1 MKNNLRYGI
10 RKHKLGAASV
20 FLGTMIVVG
29 MGQDKEAAASEQK
42 TTTVE
47 ENGNSATDNKTSET
61 QTTATNVNHIEET
74 QSYNATVTEQPSN
87 ATQVTTEEA
96 PKAVQA
102 PQTAQPANI
111 ETVKEEVVKEEA
123 KPQVKETTQS
133 QDNSGDQRQV
143 DLTPKK
149 ATQNQVAETQVEVAQ
164 PRTASES
171 KPRVTRSADV
181 AEAKEASNAK
191 VETGTDVTSKVTVEI
206 GSIEGHNNTNKVEP
220 HAGQRAVLKYKLKF
234 ENGLHQ
240 GDYFD
245 FTLSNNVNTHG
256 VSTARKVPEIK
267 NGSVV
272 MATGEVLEGGKI
284 RYTFTNDIEDKVD
297 VTAELEINLFIDPKT
312 VQTNGNQTITST
324 LNEEQTSKE
333 LDVKYK
339 DGIGNYYA
347 NLNGSIE
354 TFNKANNRF
363 SHVAFIKPNNG
374 KTTSVTVTGTLMK
387 GSNQNGN
394 QPKVRIFEYLGNNE
408 DIAKSVYA
416 NTTDT
421 SKFKEVTS
429 NMSGN
434 LNLQNN
440 GSYSLNIENLD
451 KTYVVHYDGEYLN
464 GTDEVD
470 FRTQMVG
477 HPEQLYK
484 YYYDRGYTLT
494 WDNGLV
500 LYSNKA
506 NGNGKNGPIIQNNK
520 FEYKEDTIKE
530 TLTGQY
536 DKNLVTTVEEEY
548 DSSTLDIDYHTAI
561 DGGGGYVDGYIETI
575 EETDSSAIDI
585 DYHTAVDSEAG
596 HVGGYTESS
605 EESNP
610 IDFEESTHENSKH
623 HADVVEYEE
632 DTNPG
637 GGQVT
642 TESNLVEFD
651 EESTKGIVTGAVSD
665 HTTVEDT
672 KEYTTE
678 SNLIELV
685 DELPEE
691 HGQAQ
696 GPVEEITENNH
707 HISHSGLGTENG
719 HGNYDVI
726 EEIEENSHVDIKSE
740 LGYEGGQ
747 NSGNQSFEEDTEEDK
762 PKYEQGGNIVD
773 IDFDSVPQIHGQNK
787 GNQSFEEDTEKD
799 KPKYEHGGNIIDIDF
814 DSVPH
819 IHGFNK
825 HTEIIEED
833 TNPGGGQVTTESNLV
848 EFDEEST
855 KGIVTGAVSD
865 HTTVEDTKEYT
876 TESNLIELVDELP
889 EEHGQAQG
897 PIEEITENNHHISHS
912 GLGTENGHG
921 NYDVIEEIE
930 ENSHVDIKS
939 ELGYEGGQNSG
950 NQSFEED
957 TEEDKPKYEQ
967 GGNIVDIDFDSV
979 PQIHGQNKGNQSFE
993 EDTEKDKPKYEQG
1006 GNIIDIDFDSVPHIH
1021 GFNKHTEII
1030 EEDTNKDKP
1039 NYQFGGHNSVDF
1051 EEDTLPQVSGHNEG
1065 QQTIEEDTTPPIVPP
1080 TPPTPE
1086 VPSEP
1091 ETPTPPT
1098 PEVPSEPETP
1108 TPPTPEVPTEPG
1120 KPIPPAK
1127 EEPKKP
1133 SKPVEQGKVVTPVI
1147 EINEKV
1153 KAVVPTK
1160 KAQSKKSELPETGG
1174 EESTNNGML
1183 FGGLFSILG
1192 LALLRRNKKNHKA

>member
-42 TTTVE
+42 TTVE
-47 ENGNSATDNKTSET
+47 ENGNSATDNKVSET
-61 QTTATNVNHIEET
+61 QTTATNVNTIEET

-96 PKAVQA
+96 PNAVQE
-102 PQTAQPANI
+102 PQTAQPANV
-111 ETVKEEVVKEEA
+111 ETVKEEE
-123 KPQVKETTQS
+123 KPQVKETTQP
-133 QDNSGDQRQV
+133 QDNSGNQRQV

-149 ATQNQVAETQVEVAQ
+149 VTQNQGTETQVEVAQ

-181 AEAKEASNAK
+181 VESKEASDAK
-191 VETGTDVTSKVTVEI
+191 VEMGTDVTSKVTVTES
-206 GSIEGHNNTNKVEP
+206 SIEGHNNTNKVEP

-234 ENGLHQ
+234 EKGLHK

-272 MATGEVLEGGKI
+272 MATGKILEGGKI

-324 LNEEQTSKE
+324 LNGEQTSKE

-354 TFNKANNRF
+354 TFNKVNNRF
-363 SHVAFIKPNNG
+363 THVAFIKPNNG

-394 QPKVRIFEYLGNNE
+394 QPKVRVFEYLGNNE

-429 NMSGN
+429 SMNGN
-434 LNLQNN
+434 LNVQTN
-440 GSYSLNIENLD
+440 GSYSLNLENLD

-561 DGGGGYVDGYIETI
+561 DGEGGYVDGYIETI

-651 EESTKGIVTGAVSD
+651 ED
-665 HTTVEDT
+665 
-672 KEYTTE
+672 
-678 SNLIELV
+678 
-685 DELPEE
+685 
-691 HGQAQ
+691 
-696 GPVEEITENNH
+696 
-707 HISHSGLGTENG
+707 
-719 HGNYDVI
+719 
-726 EEIEENSHVDIKSE
+726 
-740 LGYEGGQ
+740 
-747 NSGNQSFEEDTEEDK
+747 
-762 PKYEQGGNIVD
+762 
-773 IDFDSVPQIHGQNK
+773 
-787 GNQSFEEDTEKD
+787 
-799 KPKYEHGGNIIDIDF
+799 
-814 DSVPH
+814 
-819 IHGFNK
+819 
-825 HTEIIEED
+825 
-833 TNPGGGQVTTESNLV
+833 
-848 EFDEEST
+848 ST

-921 NYDVIEEIE
+921 NYGVIEEIE

-979 PQIHGQNKGNQSFE
+979 TQIHGQNNGNQSFE
-993 EDTEKDKPKYEQG
+993 EDTEKDKPKYEHG

-1051 EEDTLPQVSGHNEG
+1051 EEDTLPKVSGQNEG
-1065 QQTIEEDTTPPIVPP
+1065 QQTIEEDTTPP

-1108 TPPTPEVPTEPG
+1108 TPPTPEVPSEPETPTPPTPEVPAEPG
-1120 KPIPPAK
+1120 KPVPPAK

-1153 KAVVPTK
+1153 KAVAPTK
-1160 KAQSKKSELPETGG
+1160 KPQSKKSELPETGG
-1174 EESTNNGML
+1174 EESTNKGML

>member
-47 ENGNSATDNKTSET
+47 ENGNSATENKTSET

-96 PKAVQA
+96 PKAAVQA
-102 PQTAQPANI
+102 PQTAQPANV

-149 ATQNQVAETQVEVAQ
+149 VTQNQVAETQVVVAQ

-181 AEAKEASNAK
+181 VEAKEASNASEIK
-191 VETGTDVTSKVTVEI
+191 GTDVTSKVTVES
-206 GSIEGHNNTNKVEP
+206 GSIEEPQGNKVEP
-220 HAGQRAVLKYKLKF
+220 HAGQRVVLKYKLKF
-234 ENGLHQ
+234 EKDLHK

-245 FTLSNNVNTHG
+245 FTLSNNVNTYG

-272 MATGEVLEGGKI
+272 MATGQLLGNGKI
-284 RYTFTNDIEDKVD
+284 RYTFTDYIDYKVN
-297 VTAELEINLFIDPKT
+297 VTADLEINLFIDPKT
-312 VQTNGNQTITST
+312 VQSNGQQTITST
-324 LNEEQTSKE
+324 LNDKE
-333 LDVKYK
+333 TKNTLPIEYNPGVS
-339 DGIGNYYA
+339 NSYA
-347 NLNGSIE
+347 NVNGSIE
-354 TFNKANNRF
+354 TFDKGNNRF
-363 SHVAFIKPNNG
+363 THVAYIKPQNG
-374 KTTSVTVTGTLMK
+374 HKSDSVSITGTLTQ
-387 GSNQNGN
+387 GSKADGKA
-394 QPKVRIFEYLGNNE
+394 PTVKVYEVLKDANE
-408 DIAKSVYA
+408 LPQSVYA
-416 NTTDT
+416 NVSD
-421 SKFKEVTS
+421 SSMFKDVTEEM
-429 NMSGN
+429 NDK
-434 LNLQNN
+434 LKVENN
-440 GSYSLNIENLD
+440 GNYKLDIEKLEKSYVI
-451 KTYVVHYDGEYLN
+451 HYDGEYLSGSDQVN
-464 GTDEVD
+464 
-470 FRTQMVG
+470 FRTHMFG
-477 HPEQLYK
+477 YPEQQYK
-484 YYYDRGYTLT
+484 YYYTHLGYKLT

-506 NGNGKNGPIIQNNK
+506 KGDGTNGTITESNNMT
-520 FEYKEDTIKE
+520 FDEEYGTGVI
-530 TLTGQY
+530 TGQY

-561 DGGGGYVDGYIETI
+561 DGEGGYVDGYIETI

-651 EESTKGIVTGAVSD
+651 EESTKGIVTGAISD
-665 HTTVEDT
+665 HTTVE
-672 KEYTTE
+672 
-678 SNLIELV
+678 N
-685 DELPEE
+685 
-691 HGQAQ
+691 
-696 GPVEEITENNH
+696 
-707 HISHSGLGTENG
+707 
-719 HGNYDVI
+719 
-726 EEIEENSHVDIKSE
+726 
-740 LGYEGGQ
+740 
-747 NSGNQSFEEDTEEDK
+747 
-762 PKYEQGGNIVD
+762 
-773 IDFDSVPQIHGQNK
+773 
-787 GNQSFEEDTEKD
+787 
-799 KPKYEHGGNIIDIDF
+799 
-814 DSVPH
+814 
-819 IHGFNK
+819 
-825 HTEIIEED
+825 
-833 TNPGGGQVTTESNLV
+833 
-848 EFDEEST
+848 
-855 KGIVTGAVSD
+855 
-865 HTTVEDTKEYT
+865 TKEYT

-921 NYDVIEEIE
+921 NYGVIEEIE

-939 ELGYEGGQNSG
+939 ELGYEGGQNIG

-979 PQIHGQNKGNQSFE
+979 PQIQGQNKGDQSFEEDTEKDKPKYEQGGNIVDIDFDSVPQIQGQNIGNQSFE
-993 EDTEKDKPKYEQG
+993 EDTEKDKPKYEHG

-1039 NYQFGGHNSVDF
+1039 SYQFGGHNGIDF
-1051 EEDTLPQVSGHNEG
+1051 VEDTLPKVSGQNEG
-1065 QQTIEEDTTPPIVPP
+1065 QQTIEEDTTPP

-1098 PEVPSEPETP
+1098 PEVPA
-1108 TPPTPEVPTEPG
+1108 EPG
-1120 KPIPPAK
+1120 KPVPPAK

-1153 KAVVPTK
+1153 KPVAPTK
-1160 KAQSKKSELPETGG
+1160 QKQSKKSELPETGG
-1174 EESTNNGML
+1174 EESTNKGML

-1192 LALLRRNKKNHKA
+1192 LTLLRRNKKNNKA

>member
-42 TTTVE
+42 TTVE
-47 ENGNSATDNKTSET
+47 ENGNSATDNKVSET

-102 PQTAQPANI
+102 PQTAQPANV
-111 ETVKEEVVKEEA
+111 ETVKEEE
-123 KPQVKETTQS
+123 KPQVKETTQP
-133 QDNSGDQRQV
+133 QDNSGNQRQV

-149 ATQNQVAETQVEVAQ
+149 VTQNQGTETQVEVAQ

-181 AEAKEASNAK
+181 AEAKEASDVSEVK
-191 VETGTDVTSKVTVEI
+191 GTDVTSKVTVES
-206 GSIEGHNNTNKVEP
+206 GSIEAPQGNKVEP
-220 HAGQRAVLKYKLKF
+220 HAGQRVVLKYKLKF
-234 ENGLHQ
+234 ADGLKR

-245 FTLSNNVNTHG
+245 FTLSNNVNTYG

-272 MATGEVLEGGKI
+272 MATGEILGNGNI
-284 RYTFTNDIEDKVD
+284 RYTFTNEIEHKVE
-297 VTAELEINLFIDPKT
+297 VTANLEINLFIDPKT
-312 VQTNGNQTITST
+312 VQSNGEQKITSK
-324 LNEEQTSKE
+324 LNGQETEKTIPVVYNPGVSNSYTN
-333 LDVKYK
+333 V
-339 DGIGNYYA
+339 
-347 NLNGSIE
+347 NGSIE
-354 TFNKANNRF
+354 TFNKESNKFTHIAY
-363 SHVAFIKPNNG
+363 IKPMNG
-374 KTTSVTVTGTLMK
+374 NQSNTVSVTGTLTE
-387 GSNQNGN
+387 GSNLAGG
-394 QPKVRIFEYLGNNE
+394 QPTVKVYEYLGKKDE
-408 DIAKSVYA
+408 LPQSVYA
-416 NTTDT
+416 NTSDT
-421 SKFKEVTS
+421 NKFKDVTNEMNGKLS
-429 NMSGN
+429 V
-434 LNLQNN
+434 QDN
-440 GSYSLNIENLD
+440 GSYSLNLDKLD
-451 KTYVVHYDGEYLN
+451 KTYVIHYTGEYLQGSDQVN
-464 GTDEVD
+464 
-470 FRTQMVG
+470 FRTELYG
-477 HPEQLYK
+477 YPERAYK
-484 YYYDRGYTLT
+484 SYYVYGGYRLT

-506 NGNGKNGPIIQNNK
+506 DGNGKNGQIIQNND
-520 FEYKEDTIKE
+520 FEYKEDTAKG
-530 TLTGQY
+530 TMSGQY
-536 DKNLVTTVEEEY
+536 DAKQIIETEENQ
-548 DSSTLDIDYHTAI
+548 DNTPLDIDYHTAI
-561 DGGGGYVDGYIETI
+561 DGEGGYVDGYIETI

-637 GGQVT
+637 GGQVI

-651 EESTKGIVTGAVSD
+651 EESTKGILTGAVSD

-696 GPVEEITENNH
+696 GPIEEITENNH

-719 HGNYDVI
+719 HGNYGVI

-787 GNQSFEEDTEKD
+787 GDQSFEEDTEKD
-799 KPKYEHGGNIIDIDF
+799 KPKYEH
-814 DSVPH
+814 
-819 IHGFNK
+819 
-825 HTEIIEED
+825 
-833 TNPGGGQVTTESNLV
+833 
-848 EFDEEST
+848 
-855 KGIVTGAVSD
+855 
-865 HTTVEDTKEYT
+865 
-876 TESNLIELVDELP
+876 
-889 EEHGQAQG
+889 
-897 PIEEITENNHHISHS
+897 
-912 GLGTENGHG
+912 
-921 NYDVIEEIE
+921 
-930 ENSHVDIKS
+930 
-939 ELGYEGGQNSG
+939 
-950 NQSFEED
+950 
-957 TEEDKPKYEQ
+957 
-967 GGNIVDIDFDSV
+967 
-979 PQIHGQNKGNQSFE
+979 
-993 EDTEKDKPKYEQG
+993 G

-1108 TPPTPEVPTEPG
+1108 TPPTPEVPAEPG
-1120 KPIPPAK
+1120 KPVPPAK

-1153 KAVVPTK
+1153 KAVAPTK

-1174 EESTNNGML
+1174 EESTNKGIL

-1192 LALLRRNKKNHKA
+1192 FALLRRNKKNHKA

>member
-102 PQTAQPANI
+102 PQTAQPANV
-111 ETVKEEVVKEEA
+111 ETVKEEE
-123 KPQVKETTQS
+123 KPQVKETTQP
-133 QDNSGDQRQV
+133 QDNSGNQRQV

-149 ATQNQVAETQVEVAQ
+149 VTQNQGTETQVEVAQ

-181 AEAKEASNAK
+181 AEAKEASDVSEVK
-191 VETGTDVTSKVTVEI
+191 GTDVTSKVTVES
-206 GSIEGHNNTNKVEP
+206 GSIEAPQGNKVEP
-220 HAGQRAVLKYKLKF
+220 HAGQRVVLKYKLKF
-234 ENGLHQ
+234 ADGLKR

-245 FTLSNNVNTHG
+245 FTLSNNVNTYG

-272 MATGEVLEGGKI
+272 MATGEILGNGNI
-284 RYTFTNDIEDKVD
+284 RYTFTNEIEHKVE
-297 VTAELEINLFIDPKT
+297 VTANLEINLFIDPKT
-312 VQTNGNQTITST
+312 VQSNGEQKITSK
-324 LNEEQTSKE
+324 LNGEETEKTIPVVYNPGVSNSYTN
-333 LDVKYK
+333 V
-339 DGIGNYYA
+339 
-347 NLNGSIE
+347 NGSIE
-354 TFNKANNRF
+354 TFNKESNKFTHIAY
-363 SHVAFIKPNNG
+363 IKPMNG
-374 KTTSVTVTGTLMK
+374 NQSNTVSVTGTLTE
-387 GSNQNGN
+387 GSNLAGG
-394 QPKVRIFEYLGNNE
+394 QPTVKVYEYLGKKDE
-408 DIAKSVYA
+408 LPQSVYA
-416 NTTDT
+416 NTSDT
-421 SKFKEVTS
+421 NKFKDVTKEMNGKLS
-429 NMSGN
+429 V
-434 LNLQNN
+434 QDN
-440 GSYSLNIENLD
+440 GSYSLNLDKLD
-451 KTYVVHYDGEYLN
+451 KTYVIHYTGEYLQGSDQVN
-464 GTDEVD
+464 
-470 FRTQMVG
+470 FRTELYG
-477 HPEQLYK
+477 YPERAYK
-484 YYYDRGYTLT
+484 SYYVYGGYRLT

-506 NGNGKNGPIIQNNK
+506 DGNGKNGQIIQDND
-520 FEYKEDTIKE
+520 FEYKEDTAKG
-530 TLTGQY
+530 TMSGQY
-536 DKNLVTTVEEEY
+536 DAKQIIETEENQ
-548 DSSTLDIDYHTAI
+548 DNTPLDIDYHTAI
-561 DGGGGYVDGYIETI
+561 DGEGGYVDGYIETI

-665 HTTVEDT
+665 HTTIEDT

-696 GPVEEITENNH
+696 GPIEEITENNH

-719 HGNYDVI
+719 HGNYGVI

-787 GNQSFEEDTEKD
+787 GDQSFEEDTEKD

-814 DSVPH
+814 DSVPQ

-825 HTEIIEED
+825 H
-833 TNPGGGQVTTESNLV
+833 N
-848 EFDEEST
+848 
-855 KGIVTGAVSD
+855 
-865 HTTVEDTKEYT
+865 
-876 TESNLIELVDELP
+876 
-889 EEHGQAQG
+889 
-897 PIEEITENNHHISHS
+897 
-912 GLGTENGHG
+912 
-921 NYDVIEEIE
+921 
-930 ENSHVDIKS
+930 
-939 ELGYEGGQNSG
+939 
-950 NQSFEED
+950 
-957 TEEDKPKYEQ
+957 
-967 GGNIVDIDFDSV
+967 
-979 PQIHGQNKGNQSFE
+979 
-993 EDTEKDKPKYEQG
+993 
-1006 GNIIDIDFDSVPHIH
+1006 
-1021 GFNKHTEII
+1021 EII

-1051 EEDTLPQVSGHNEG
+1051 EEDTLPKVSGQNEG
-1065 QQTIEEDTTPPIVPP
+1065 QQTIEEDTTPPTPP
-1080 TPPTPE
+1080 TPEVPSEPETPMPPTPE

-1098 PEVPSEPETP
+1098 PEVPA
-1108 TPPTPEVPTEPG
+1108 EPG
-1120 KPIPPAK
+1120 KPVPPAK

-1153 KAVVPTK
+1153 KAVAPTK

-1174 EESTNNGML
+1174 EESTNKGML

-1192 LALLRRNKKNHKA
+1192 LALLRRNKKNNKA

>member
-47 ENGNSATDNKTSET
+47 ENGNSATDNKVNET
-61 QTTATNVNHIEET
+61 QTTTTNVNTIDET
-74 QSYNATVTEQPSN
+74 QSYSATATEQPSN
-87 ATQVTTEEA
+87 ATQVTTEKA
-96 PKAVQA
+96 PKAVQAVQA
-102 PQTAQPANI
+102 PQTAQPANL

-164 PRTASES
+164 PRTVSES

-181 AEAKEASNAK
+181 AEAKEASDVSEVK
-191 VETGTDVTSKVTVEI
+191 GTDVTSKVTVTES
-206 GSIEGHNNTNKVEP
+206 SIEGHNNTNKVEP

-256 VSTARKVPEIK
+256 VSTVRKVPDIL
-267 NGSVV
+267 NGSLV
-272 MATGEVLEGGKI
+272 MATGKVFGEGKI
-284 RYTFTNDIEDKVD
+284 RYTFTDYINNKVN
-297 VTAELEINLFIDPKT
+297 VTANLEINLFIDPKT
-312 VQTNGNQTITST
+312 VQDNGNQKITSMINDHET
-324 LNEEQTSKE
+324 EKTIPISYNPGVSNT
-333 LDVKYK
+333 
-339 DGIGNYYA
+339 YA
-347 NLNGSIE
+347 NINGSIE
-354 TFNKANNRF
+354 TFNKADNKF
-363 SHVAFIKPNNG
+363 THVAYIIPKNG
-374 KTTSVTVTGTLMK
+374 MSTESATITGTLMK
-387 GSNQNGN
+387 GSNSNGN
-394 QPKVRIFEYLGNNE
+394 SPTVKIFEVLESNKE
-408 DIAKSVYA
+408 LPKSVYA
-416 NTTDT
+416 NINDT
-421 SKFKEVTS
+421 NTFKDVTS
-429 NMSGN
+429 QMKDN
-434 LNLQNN
+434 LTVSEN
-440 GSYSLNIENLD
+440 GSYSLNIENLN
-451 KTYVVHYDGEYLN
+451 KTYVVHYSGEYLS
-464 GTDEVD
+464 GSHEVD
-470 FRTQMVG
+470 FRTQMTG
-477 HPEQLYK
+477 HPKQQSI
-484 YYYDRGYTLT
+484 YYYNHGYTLT

-506 NGNGKNGPIIQNNK
+506 NGDGKYGPIVDSNN
-520 FEYKEDTIKE
+520 FEFSEDSGNGSIS
-530 TLTGQY
+530 GQY
-536 DKNLVTTVEEEY
+536 DAKQIIETEENQ
-548 DSSTLDIDYHTAI
+548 DNTPLDIDYHTAI
-561 DGGGGYVDGYIETI
+561 DGEGGYVDGYIETI

-696 GPVEEITENNH
+696 GPIEEITENNH

-719 HGNYDVI
+719 HGNYGVI

-787 GNQSFEEDTEKD
+787 GDQSFEEDTEKD

-833 TNPGGGQVTTESNLV
+833 TN
-848 EFDEEST
+848 
-855 KGIVTGAVSD
+855 
-865 HTTVEDTKEYT
+865 
-876 TESNLIELVDELP
+876 
-889 EEHGQAQG
+889 
-897 PIEEITENNHHISHS
+897 
-912 GLGTENGHG
+912 
-921 NYDVIEEIE
+921 
-930 ENSHVDIKS
+930 
-939 ELGYEGGQNSG
+939 
-950 NQSFEED
+950 
-957 TEEDKPKYEQ
+957 
-967 GGNIVDIDFDSV
+967 
-979 PQIHGQNKGNQSFE
+979 
-993 EDTEKDKPKYEQG
+993 
-1006 GNIIDIDFDSVPHIH
+1006 
-1021 GFNKHTEII
+1021 
-1030 EEDTNKDKP
+1030 KDKP
-1039 NYQFGGHNSVDF
+1039 NYQFGGHNIVDF
-1051 EEDTLPQVSGHNEG
+1051 EEDTLPKVSGQNEG
-1065 QQTIEEDTTPPIVPP
+1065 QQTIEEDTTPPTPP

-1108 TPPTPEVPTEPG
+1108 TPPTPEVPSEPETPTPPTPEVPSEPETPTPPTPEVPAEPG
-1120 KPIPPAK
+1120 KPVPPAK

-1153 KAVVPTK
+1153 KAVAPTK

-1174 EESTNNGML
+1174 EESTNKGML

-1192 LALLRRNKKNHKA
+1192 LALLRRNKKNNKA

>member
-29 MGQDKEAAASEQK
+29 MGQDKEAAASEQN

-47 ENGNSATDNKTSET
+47 ENGNSATDNKKSET
-61 QTTATNVNHIEET
+61 QTTTTNVNHIEET
-74 QSYNATVTEQPSN
+74 QSYNATATEQPSN

-102 PQTAQPANI
+102 PQTAQPANL

-181 AEAKEASNAK
+181 VDAKDASDVTESRDSKDASEIK
-191 VETGTDVTSKVTVEI
+191 GTDVTSKVTVTES
-206 GSIEGHNNTNKVEP
+206 SIEGHNNTNKVEP
-220 HAGQRAVLKYKLKF
+220 HEGQRAILKYKLKF

-240 GDYFD
+240 GDFFD
-245 FTLSNNVNTHG
+245 FTLSKNVNTHG
-256 VSTARKVPEIK
+256 VSTARKVPDIK

-272 MATGEVLEGGKI
+272 MATGKILEDGKI
-284 RYTFTNDIEDKVD
+284 RYTFTNDVEHKVE
-297 VTAELEINLFIDPKT
+297 VTANLEINLFIDPKT
-312 VQTNGNQTITST
+312 FQSNGEEKVTSS
-324 LNEEQTSKE
+324 LNGSKTE
-333 LDVKYK
+333 KNLKIEYK
-339 DGIGNYYA
+339 NGVGTYYA
-347 NLNGSIE
+347 NVNGSIE
-354 TFNKANNRF
+354 TFDKAESKF
-363 SHVAFIKPNNG
+363 THVAYVKPLNQFKLG
-374 KTTSVTVTGTLMK
+374 TVTVSGTVTD
-387 GSNQNGN
+387 GSNPNGEN
-394 QPKVRIFEYLGNNE
+394 PTVKIYEVSNDGKELPQ
-408 DIAKSVYA
+408 SVYLDA
-416 NTTDT
+416 SDT
-421 SKFKEVTS
+421 SKYKDVTNEMQS
-429 NMSGN
+429 KLTVYKNGN
-434 LNLQNN
+434 YTL
-440 GSYSLNIENLD
+440 NLD
-451 KTYVVHYDGEYLN
+451 KLDKSYVIHYSGEYLKDAN
-464 GTDEVD
+464 EVN
-470 FRTQMVG
+470 FRTQMFG
-477 HPEQLYK
+477 YPEPRYG
-484 YYYDRGYTLT
+484 YYYNSYQLT

-506 NGNGKNGPIIQNNK
+506 DGNGKNGQIIQNND
-520 FEYKEDTIKE
+520 FEYKEDTLTE
-530 TLTGQY
+530 TVTGQY
-536 DKNLVTTVEEEY
+536 DEKQIIETEENQ
-548 DSSTLDIDYHTAI
+548 DNTPLDIDYHTAI
-561 DGGGGYVDGYIETI
+561 DGEGGYVDGYIETI

-651 EESTKGIVTGAVSD
+651 EDSTKGIVTGAVSD
-665 HTTVEDT
+665 HTTIEDT

-696 GPVEEITENNH
+696 GPIEEITENNH

-719 HGNYDVI
+719 YGNYGVI

-773 IDFDSVPQIHGQNK
+773 IDFDSVPQIHGQN
-787 GNQSFEEDTEKD
+787 N
-799 KPKYEHGGNIIDIDF
+799 
-814 DSVPH
+814 
-819 IHGFNK
+819 
-825 HTEIIEED
+825 
-833 TNPGGGQVTTESNLV
+833 
-848 EFDEEST
+848 
-855 KGIVTGAVSD
+855 
-865 HTTVEDTKEYT
+865 
-876 TESNLIELVDELP
+876 
-889 EEHGQAQG
+889 
-897 PIEEITENNHHISHS
+897 
-912 GLGTENGHG
+912 
-921 NYDVIEEIE
+921 
-930 ENSHVDIKS
+930 
-939 ELGYEGGQNSG
+939 G

-967 GGNIVDIDFDSV
+967 GGNI
-979 PQIHGQNKGNQSFE
+979 
-993 EDTEKDKPKYEQG
+993 
-1006 GNIIDIDFDSVPHIH
+1006 IDIDFDSVLQIH
-1021 GFNKHTEII
+1021 GFNKHNEII

-1051 EEDTLPQVSGHNEG
+1051 EEDTLPKVSGQNEG
-1065 QQTIEEDTTPPIVPP
+1065 QQTIEEDTTPP

-1108 TPPTPEVPTEPG
+1108 TPPTPEVPSEPETPTPPTPEVPSEPETPTPPTPEVPSEPGTPVPPTPEVPAEPG
-1120 KPIPPAK
+1120 KPVPPAK

-1153 KAVVPTK
+1153 KAVAPTK
-1160 KAQSKKSELPETGG
+1160 QKQSKKSELPETGG
-1174 EESTNNGML
+1174 EESTKKGML

-1192 LALLRRNKKNHKA
+1192 LALLRRNKKNNKA

>member
-61 QTTATNVNHIEET
+61 QTTATNVNHIEEI
-74 QSYNATVTEQPSN
+74 QSYNATVKEQPSN

-102 PQTAQPANI
+102 PQTAQPANV
-111 ETVKEEVVKEEA
+111 ESVKEEVVKEEA

-149 ATQNQVAETQVEVAQ
+149 ATQNQATETQVEVAQ
-164 PRTASES
+164 PRTVSES

-181 AEAKEASNAK
+181 AEAKEASDAK
-191 VETGTDVTSKVTVEI
+191 VETGTESKDSKDASEIKGTDVTSKVTVTES
-206 GSIEGHNNTNKVEP
+206 SIEGHNNTNKVEP

-234 ENGLHQ
+234 EKGLHQ

-284 RYTFTNDIEDKVD
+284 RYTFTDYIDHKVD
-297 VTAELEINLFIDPKT
+297 VTAELDINLFIDPKT
-312 VQTNGNQTITST
+312 VQNNGNQTITSL
-324 LNEEQTSKE
+324 LNNKVTTNNVEVT
-333 LDVKYK
+333 YK
-339 DGIGNYYA
+339 NGVSNYYA
-347 NLNGSIE
+347 NVNGSIE
-354 TFNKANNRF
+354 TFNKKDNKF
-363 SHVAFIKPNNG
+363 SHVAYIKPLNG
-374 KTTSVTVTGTLMK
+374 DALESVTVTGTLIK
-387 GSNQNGN
+387 GSNASGN
-394 QPKVRIFEYLGNNE
+394 QPTVKVYEYLGSKE
-408 DIAKSVYA
+408 ELSQSVYA
-416 NTTDT
+416 ETSDT
-421 SKFKEVTS
+421 SKFKDVTNDMNGKLTVQS
-429 NMSGN
+429 
-434 LNLQNN
+434 N
-440 GSYSLNIENLD
+440 GSYSLNLDKLD
-451 KTYVVHYDGEYLN
+451 KTYVIHYDGEYLN
-464 GTDEVD
+464 SADEVD

-477 HPEQLYK
+477 HPKQS
-484 YYYDRGYTLT
+484 YYYYYHNGYTLT

-506 NGNGKNGPIIQNNK
+506 NGNGKNGEIIEKN
-520 FEYKEDTIKE
+520 D
-530 TLTGQY
+530 LTFTEESGDGSTNGSYTEQQII
-536 DKNLVTTVEEEY
+536 NTVEEY

-561 DGGGGYVDGYIETI
+561 DGEGGYVDGYIETI

-651 EESTKGIVTGAVSD
+651 EDSTKGIVTSAVSD
-665 HTTVEDT
+665 HTSVEDT

-696 GPVEEITENNH
+696 GPIEEITENNH

-719 HGNYDVI
+719 HGNYGVI

-773 IDFDSVPQIHGQNK
+773 IDFDSVPQIHGQN
-787 GNQSFEEDTEKD
+787 N
-799 KPKYEHGGNIIDIDF
+799 
-814 DSVPH
+814 
-819 IHGFNK
+819 
-825 HTEIIEED
+825 
-833 TNPGGGQVTTESNLV
+833 
-848 EFDEEST
+848 
-855 KGIVTGAVSD
+855 
-865 HTTVEDTKEYT
+865 
-876 TESNLIELVDELP
+876 
-889 EEHGQAQG
+889 
-897 PIEEITENNHHISHS
+897 
-912 GLGTENGHG
+912 
-921 NYDVIEEIE
+921 
-930 ENSHVDIKS
+930 
-939 ELGYEGGQNSG
+939 
-950 NQSFEED
+950 
-957 TEEDKPKYEQ
+957 
-967 GGNIVDIDFDSV
+967 
-979 PQIHGQNKGNQSFE
+979 GNQSFE

-1006 GNIIDIDFDSVPHIH
+1006 GNIIDIDFDSVPQIH
-1021 GFNKHTEII
+1021 GFNKHNEII

-1051 EEDTLPQVSGHNEG
+1051 EEDTLPKVSGQNEG
-1065 QQTIEEDTTPPIVPP
+1065 QQTIEEDTTPP

-1108 TPPTPEVPTEPG
+1108 TPPTPEVPSEPETPTPPTPEVPSEPGTPVPPTPEVPSEPG
-1120 KPIPPAK
+1120 KPTPPTPEVPAEPGKPLPPAK

-1153 KAVVPTK
+1153 KAVAPTK
-1160 KAQSKKSELPETGG
+1160 QKQSKKSELPETGG
-1174 EESTNNGML
+1174 EESTNKGML

>member
-42 TTTVE
+42 TTVE
-47 ENGNSATDNKTSET
+47 ENGNSATDNKVSET

-74 QSYNATVTEQPSN
+74 QSYNATATEQPSN

-102 PQTAQPANI
+102 PQTAQPANL

-123 KPQVKETTQS
+123 NPQVKETTQS

-149 ATQNQVAETQVEVAQ
+149 ATQNQAAETQVEVAQ
-164 PRTASES
+164 PRTVSES

-181 AEAKEASNAK
+181 AEASDAK
-191 VETGTDVTSKVTVEI
+191 VETGTDVTSKVTVTES
-206 GSIEGHNNTNKVEP
+206 SIEGHNNTNKVEP
-220 HAGQRAVLKYKLKF
+220 HEGQRAILKYKLKF
-234 ENGLHQ
+234 EDGLKK

-245 FTLSNNVNTHG
+245 FTLSNNVNTYG

-272 MATGEVLEGGKI
+272 MATGQLLEGGKI
-284 RYTFTNDIEDKVD
+284 RYTFTDYIDHKVD
-297 VTAELEINLFIDPKT
+297 VTAELDINLFIDPKT
-312 VQTNGNQTITST
+312 VQNNGNQTITSS
-324 LNEEQTSKE
+324 LNNKVTTNNVEVT
-333 LDVKYK
+333 YK
-339 DGIGNYYA
+339 NGVSNYYA
-347 NLNGSIE
+347 NVNGSIE
-354 TFNKANNRF
+354 TFNKKDNKF
-363 SHVAFIKPNNG
+363 SHVAYIKPLNG
-374 KTTSVTVTGTLMK
+374 DALESVTVTGTLIK
-387 GSNQNGN
+387 GSNASGN
-394 QPKVRIFEYLGNNE
+394 QPTVKVYEYLGSKE
-408 DIAKSVYA
+408 ELSQSVYA
-416 NTTDT
+416 ETSDT
-421 SKFKEVTS
+421 SKFKDVTNDMNGKLTVQS
-429 NMSGN
+429 
-434 LNLQNN
+434 N
-440 GSYSLNIENLD
+440 GSYSLNLDKLD
-451 KTYVVHYDGEYLN
+451 KTYVIHYDGEYLN
-464 GTDEVD
+464 SADEVD

-477 HPEQLYK
+477 HPKQS
-484 YYYDRGYTLT
+484 YYYYYHNGYTLT

-506 NGNGKNGPIIQNNK
+506 NGNGKNGEIIEKN
-520 FEYKEDTIKE
+520 D
-530 TLTGQY
+530 LTFTEESGDGSINGSYTEQQIV
-536 DKNLVTTVEEEY
+536 NTVEET

-561 DGGGGYVDGYIETI
+561 DGEGGYVDGYIETI

-719 HGNYDVI
+719 HGNYGVI

-773 IDFDSVPQIHGQNK
+773 IDFDSVPQIHGQN
-787 GNQSFEEDTEKD
+787 N
-799 KPKYEHGGNIIDIDF
+799 
-814 DSVPH
+814 
-819 IHGFNK
+819 
-825 HTEIIEED
+825 
-833 TNPGGGQVTTESNLV
+833 
-848 EFDEEST
+848 
-855 KGIVTGAVSD
+855 
-865 HTTVEDTKEYT
+865 
-876 TESNLIELVDELP
+876 
-889 EEHGQAQG
+889 
-897 PIEEITENNHHISHS
+897 
-912 GLGTENGHG
+912 
-921 NYDVIEEIE
+921 
-930 ENSHVDIKS
+930 
-939 ELGYEGGQNSG
+939 
-950 NQSFEED
+950 
-957 TEEDKPKYEQ
+957 
-967 GGNIVDIDFDSV
+967 
-979 PQIHGQNKGNQSFE
+979 GNQSFE

-1006 GNIIDIDFDSVPHIH
+1006 GNIIDIDFDSVPQIH

-1051 EEDTLPQVSGHNEG
+1051 EEDTLPKVSGQNEG
-1065 QQTIEEDTTPPIVPP
+1065 QQTIEEDTTPP

-1098 PEVPSEPETP
+1098 PEVPA
-1108 TPPTPEVPTEPG
+1108 EPG
-1120 KPIPPAK
+1120 KPVPPAK

-1153 KAVVPTK
+1153 KAVAPTK

-1174 EESTNNGML
+1174 EESTNKGML

-1192 LALLRRNKKNHKA
+1192 LALLRRNKKNNKA

>member
-47 ENGNSATDNKTSET
+47 ENGNSATENKTSET

-102 PQTAQPANI
+102 PQTAQPAKV

-149 ATQNQVAETQVEVAQ
+149 ATQNQAAETQVEVAQ
-164 PRTASES
+164 PRTVSES

-181 AEAKEASNAK
+181 VEASDAK
-191 VETGTDVTSKVTVEI
+191 VETGKDVTSKVTVTES
-206 GSIEGHNNTNKVEP
+206 SIEGHNNTNKVEP

-234 ENGLHQ
+234 EKGLHQ

-284 RYTFTNDIEDKVD
+284 RYTFTDYIDHKVD
-297 VTAELEINLFIDPKT
+297 VTAELDINLFIDPKT
-312 VQTNGNQTITST
+312 VQNNGNQTITSS
-324 LNEEQTSKE
+324 LNNKVTTNNVEVT
-333 LDVKYK
+333 YK
-339 DGIGNYYA
+339 NGVSNYYA
-347 NLNGSIE
+347 NVNGSIE
-354 TFNKANNRF
+354 TFNKKDNKF
-363 SHVAFIKPNNG
+363 SHVAYIKPLNG
-374 KTTSVTVTGTLMK
+374 DALESVTVTGTLIK
-387 GSNQNGN
+387 GSNASGN
-394 QPKVRIFEYLGNNE
+394 QPTVKVYEYLGSKE
-408 DIAKSVYA
+408 ELSQSVYA
-416 NTTDT
+416 ETSDT
-421 SKFKEVTS
+421 SKFKDVTNDMNGKLTVQS
-429 NMSGN
+429 
-434 LNLQNN
+434 N
-440 GSYSLNIENLD
+440 GSYSLNLDKLD
-451 KTYVVHYDGEYLN
+451 KTYVIHYDGEYLN
-464 GTDEVD
+464 SADEVD

-477 HPEQLYK
+477 HPKQS
-484 YYYDRGYTLT
+484 YYYYYHNGYTLT

-506 NGNGKNGPIIQNNK
+506 NGNGKNGEIIEKN
-520 FEYKEDTIKE
+520 D
-530 TLTGQY
+530 LTFTEESGDGSTNGSYTEQQII
-536 DKNLVTTVEEEY
+536 NTVEEY

-561 DGGGGYVDGYIETI
+561 DGEGGYVDGYIETI

-642 TESNLVEFD
+642 TESNLVE
-651 EESTKGIVTGAVSD
+651 
-665 HTTVEDT
+665 
-672 KEYTTE
+672 Y
-678 SNLIELV
+678 
-685 DELPEE
+685 
-691 HGQAQ
+691 
-696 GPVEEITENNH
+696 
-707 HISHSGLGTENG
+707 
-719 HGNYDVI
+719 
-726 EEIEENSHVDIKSE
+726 
-740 LGYEGGQ
+740 
-747 NSGNQSFEEDTEEDK
+747 EED
-762 PKYEQGGNIVD
+762 
-773 IDFDSVPQIHGQNK
+773 
-787 GNQSFEEDTEKD
+787 
-799 KPKYEHGGNIIDIDF
+799 
-814 DSVPH
+814 
-819 IHGFNK
+819 
-825 HTEIIEED
+825 
-833 TNPGGGQVTTESNLV
+833 
-848 EFDEEST
+848 ST

-921 NYDVIEEIE
+921 NYGVIEEIE

-979 PQIHGQNKGNQSFE
+979 PQIQGQNNGNQSFE

-1021 GFNKHTEII
+1021 GFNKHNEII

-1051 EEDTLPQVSGHNEG
+1051 EEDTLPKVSGQNEG
-1065 QQTIEEDTTPPIVPP
+1065 QQTIEEDTTPPTPPTPEVPSEPGEP

-1108 TPPTPEVPTEPG
+1108 TPPTPEVPSEPETPTPPTPEVPSEPG
-1120 KPIPPAK
+1120 TPVPPAK

-1153 KAVVPTK
+1153 KAVAPTK
-1160 KAQSKKSELPETGG
+1160 QKQSKKSELPETGG
-1174 EESTNNGML
+1174 EESTNKGML

-1192 LALLRRNKKNHKA
+1192 LALLRRNKKNNKA

>member
-102 PQTAQPANI
+102 PQTAQPANV
-111 ETVKEEVVKEEA
+111 ETVKEEE
-123 KPQVKETTQS
+123 KPQVKETTQP
-133 QDNSGDQRQV
+133 QDNSGNQRQV

-149 ATQNQVAETQVEVAQ
+149 VTQNQGTETQVEVAQ

-181 AEAKEASNAK
+181 AEAKEASDVSEVK
-191 VETGTDVTSKVTVEI
+191 GTDVTSKVTVES
-206 GSIEGHNNTNKVEP
+206 GSIEAPQGNKVEP
-220 HAGQRAVLKYKLKF
+220 HAGQRVVLKYKLKF
-234 ENGLHQ
+234 ADGLKR

-245 FTLSNNVNTHG
+245 FTLSNNVNTYG

-272 MATGEVLEGGKI
+272 MATGEILGNGNI
-284 RYTFTNDIEDKVD
+284 RYTFTNEIEHKVE
-297 VTAELEINLFIDPKT
+297 VTANLEINLFIDPKT
-312 VQTNGNQTITST
+312 VQSNGEQKITSK
-324 LNEEQTSKE
+324 LNGEETEKTIPVVYNPGVSNSYTN
-333 LDVKYK
+333 V
-339 DGIGNYYA
+339 
-347 NLNGSIE
+347 NGSIE
-354 TFNKANNRF
+354 TFNKESNKFTHIAY
-363 SHVAFIKPNNG
+363 IKPMNG
-374 KTTSVTVTGTLMK
+374 NQSNTVSVTGTLTE
-387 GSNQNGN
+387 GSNLAGG
-394 QPKVRIFEYLGNNE
+394 QPTIKVYEYLGKKDE
-408 DIAKSVYA
+408 LPQSVYA
-416 NTTDT
+416 NTSDT
-421 SKFKEVTS
+421 NKFKDVTKEMNGKLS
-429 NMSGN
+429 V
-434 LNLQNN
+434 QDN
-440 GSYSLNIENLD
+440 GSYSLNLDKLD
-451 KTYVVHYDGEYLN
+451 KTYVIHYTGEYLQGSDQVN
-464 GTDEVD
+464 
-470 FRTQMVG
+470 FRTELYG
-477 HPEQLYK
+477 YPERAYK
-484 YYYDRGYTLT
+484 SYYVYGGYRLT

-506 NGNGKNGPIIQNNK
+506 DGNGKNGQIIQDND
-520 FEYKEDTIKE
+520 FEYKEDTAKG
-530 TLTGQY
+530 TMSGQY
-536 DKNLVTTVEEEY
+536 DAKQIIETEENQ
-548 DSSTLDIDYHTAI
+548 DNTPLDIDYHTAI
-561 DGGGGYVDGYIETI
+561 DGEGGYVDGYIETI

-665 HTTVEDT
+665 HTTIEDT

-696 GPVEEITENNH
+696 GPIEEITENNH

-719 HGNYDVI
+719 HGNYGVI

-787 GNQSFEEDTEKD
+787 GDQSFEEDTEKD

-814 DSVPH
+814 DSVPQ

-825 HTEIIEED
+825 H
-833 TNPGGGQVTTESNLV
+833 N
-848 EFDEEST
+848 
-855 KGIVTGAVSD
+855 
-865 HTTVEDTKEYT
+865 
-876 TESNLIELVDELP
+876 
-889 EEHGQAQG
+889 
-897 PIEEITENNHHISHS
+897 
-912 GLGTENGHG
+912 
-921 NYDVIEEIE
+921 
-930 ENSHVDIKS
+930 
-939 ELGYEGGQNSG
+939 
-950 NQSFEED
+950 
-957 TEEDKPKYEQ
+957 
-967 GGNIVDIDFDSV
+967 
-979 PQIHGQNKGNQSFE
+979 
-993 EDTEKDKPKYEQG
+993 
-1006 GNIIDIDFDSVPHIH
+1006 
-1021 GFNKHTEII
+1021 EII

-1051 EEDTLPQVSGHNEG
+1051 EEDTLPKVSGQNEG
-1065 QQTIEEDTTPPIVPP
+1065 QQTIEEDTTPPTPP
-1080 TPPTPE
+1080 TPEVPSEPETPMPPTPE

-1098 PEVPSEPETP
+1098 PEVPA
-1108 TPPTPEVPTEPG
+1108 EPG
-1120 KPIPPAK
+1120 KPVPPAK

-1153 KAVVPTK
+1153 KAVAPTK

-1174 EESTNNGML
+1174 EESTNKGML

-1192 LALLRRNKKNHKA
+1192 LALLRRNKKNNKA

>member
-47 ENGNSATDNKTSET
+47 ENGNSATDNKVNET
-61 QTTATNVNHIEET
+61 QTTTTNVNTIDET
-74 QSYNATVTEQPSN
+74 QSYSATATEQPSN
-87 ATQVTTEEA
+87 ATQVTTEKA
-96 PKAVQA
+96 PKAVQAVQA
-102 PQTAQPANI
+102 PQTAQPANL

-164 PRTASES
+164 PRTVSES

-181 AEAKEASNAK
+181 AEAKEASDVSEVK
-191 VETGTDVTSKVTVEI
+191 GTDVTSKVTVTES
-206 GSIEGHNNTNKVEP
+206 SIEGHNNTNKVEP

-256 VSTARKVPEIK
+256 VSTVRKVPDIL
-267 NGSVV
+267 NGSLV
-272 MATGEVLEGGKI
+272 MATGKVLGEGKI
-284 RYTFTNDIEDKVD
+284 RYTFTDYINNKVN
-297 VTAELEINLFIDPKT
+297 VTANLEINLFIDPKT
-312 VQTNGNQTITST
+312 VQDNGNQKITSMINDHET
-324 LNEEQTSKE
+324 EKTIPISYNPGVSNT
-333 LDVKYK
+333 
-339 DGIGNYYA
+339 YA
-347 NLNGSIE
+347 NINGSIE
-354 TFNKANNRF
+354 TFNKADNKF
-363 SHVAFIKPNNG
+363 THVAYIIPKNG
-374 KTTSVTVTGTLMK
+374 MSTESATITGTLMK
-387 GSNQNGN
+387 GSNSNGN
-394 QPKVRIFEYLGNNE
+394 SPTVKIFEVLESNKE
-408 DIAKSVYA
+408 LPKSVYA
-416 NTTDT
+416 NINDT
-421 SKFKEVTS
+421 NTFKDVTS
-429 NMSGN
+429 QMKDN
-434 LNLQNN
+434 LTVSEN
-440 GSYSLNIENLD
+440 GSYSLNIENLN
-451 KTYVVHYDGEYLN
+451 KTYVVHYSGEYLS
-464 GTDEVD
+464 GSHEVD
-470 FRTQMVG
+470 FRTQMTG
-477 HPEQLYK
+477 HPKQQSI
-484 YYYDRGYTLT
+484 YYYNHGYTLT

-506 NGNGKNGPIIQNNK
+506 NGDGKYGPIVDSNN
-520 FEYKEDTIKE
+520 FEFSEDSGNGSIS
-530 TLTGQY
+530 GQY
-536 DKNLVTTVEEEY
+536 DAKQIIETEENQ
-548 DSSTLDIDYHTAI
+548 DNTPLDIDYHTAI
-561 DGGGGYVDGYIETI
+561 DGEGGYVDGYIETI

-696 GPVEEITENNH
+696 GPIEEITENNH

-719 HGNYDVI
+719 HGNYGVI

-762 PKYEQGGNIVD
+762 PKYEQGDNIVD

-787 GNQSFEEDTEKD
+787 GDQSFEEDTEKD

-833 TNPGGGQVTTESNLV
+833 TN
-848 EFDEEST
+848 
-855 KGIVTGAVSD
+855 
-865 HTTVEDTKEYT
+865 
-876 TESNLIELVDELP
+876 
-889 EEHGQAQG
+889 
-897 PIEEITENNHHISHS
+897 
-912 GLGTENGHG
+912 
-921 NYDVIEEIE
+921 
-930 ENSHVDIKS
+930 
-939 ELGYEGGQNSG
+939 
-950 NQSFEED
+950 
-957 TEEDKPKYEQ
+957 
-967 GGNIVDIDFDSV
+967 
-979 PQIHGQNKGNQSFE
+979 
-993 EDTEKDKPKYEQG
+993 
-1006 GNIIDIDFDSVPHIH
+1006 
-1021 GFNKHTEII
+1021 
-1030 EEDTNKDKP
+1030 KDKP
-1039 NYQFGGHNSVDF
+1039 NYQFGGHNIVDF
-1051 EEDTLPQVSGHNEG
+1051 EEDTLPKVSGQNEG
-1065 QQTIEEDTTPPIVPP
+1065 QQTIEEDTTPP

-1091 ETPTPPT
+1091 ET
-1098 PEVPSEPETP
+1098 
-1108 TPPTPEVPTEPG
+1108 
-1120 KPIPPAK
+1120 
-1127 EEPKKP
+1127 
-1133 SKPVEQGKVVTPVI
+1133 
-1147 EINEKV
+1147 
-1153 KAVVPTK
+1153 
-1160 KAQSKKSELPETGG
+1160 
-1174 EESTNNGML
+1174 
-1183 FGGLFSILG
+1183 
-1192 LALLRRNKKNHKA
+1192 

>member
-102 PQTAQPANI
+102 PQTAQPANV
-111 ETVKEEVVKEEA
+111 ETVKEEE
-123 KPQVKETTQS
+123 KPQVKETTQP
-133 QDNSGDQRQV
+133 QDNSGNQRQV

-149 ATQNQVAETQVEVAQ
+149 VTQNQGTETQVEVAQ

-181 AEAKEASNAK
+181 AEAKEASDVSEVK
-191 VETGTDVTSKVTVEI
+191 GTDVTSKVTVES
-206 GSIEGHNNTNKVEP
+206 GSIEAPQGNKVEP
-220 HAGQRAVLKYKLKF
+220 HAGQRVVLKYKLKF
-234 ENGLHQ
+234 ADGLKR

-245 FTLSNNVNTHG
+245 FTLSNNVNTYG

-272 MATGEVLEGGKI
+272 MATGEILGNGNI
-284 RYTFTNDIEDKVD
+284 RYTFTNEIEHKVE
-297 VTAELEINLFIDPKT
+297 VTANLEINLFIDPKT
-312 VQTNGNQTITST
+312 VQSNGEQKITSK
-324 LNEEQTSKE
+324 LNGEETEKTIPVVYNPGVSNSYTN
-333 LDVKYK
+333 V
-339 DGIGNYYA
+339 
-347 NLNGSIE
+347 NGSIE
-354 TFNKANNRF
+354 TFNKESNKFTHIAY
-363 SHVAFIKPNNG
+363 IKPMNG
-374 KTTSVTVTGTLMK
+374 NQSNTVSVTGTLTE
-387 GSNQNGN
+387 GSNLAGG
-394 QPKVRIFEYLGNNE
+394 QPTVKVYEYLGKKDE
-408 DIAKSVYA
+408 LPQSVYA
-416 NTTDT
+416 NTSDT
-421 SKFKEVTS
+421 NKFKDVTKEMNGKLS
-429 NMSGN
+429 V
-434 LNLQNN
+434 QDN
-440 GSYSLNIENLD
+440 GSYSLNLDKLD
-451 KTYVVHYDGEYLN
+451 KTYVIHYTGEYLQGSDQVN
-464 GTDEVD
+464 
-470 FRTQMVG
+470 FRTELYG
-477 HPEQLYK
+477 YPERAYK
-484 YYYDRGYTLT
+484 SYYVYGGYRLT

-506 NGNGKNGPIIQNNK
+506 DGNGKNGQIIQDND
-520 FEYKEDTIKE
+520 FEYKEDTAKG
-530 TLTGQY
+530 TMSGQY
-536 DKNLVTTVEEEY
+536 DAKQIIETEENQ
-548 DSSTLDIDYHTAI
+548 DNTPLDIDYHTAI
-561 DGGGGYVDGYIETI
+561 DGEGGYVDGYIETI

-665 HTTVEDT
+665 HTT
-672 KEYTTE
+672 
-678 SNLIELV
+678 I
-685 DELPEE
+685 
-691 HGQAQ
+691 
-696 GPVEEITENNH
+696 
-707 HISHSGLGTENG
+707 
-719 HGNYDVI
+719 
-726 EEIEENSHVDIKSE
+726 
-740 LGYEGGQ
+740 
-747 NSGNQSFEEDTEEDK
+747 
-762 PKYEQGGNIVD
+762 
-773 IDFDSVPQIHGQNK
+773 
-787 GNQSFEEDTEKD
+787 
-799 KPKYEHGGNIIDIDF
+799 
-814 DSVPH
+814 
-819 IHGFNK
+819 
-825 HTEIIEED
+825 
-833 TNPGGGQVTTESNLV
+833 
-848 EFDEEST
+848 
-855 KGIVTGAVSD
+855 
-865 HTTVEDTKEYT
+865 EDTKEYT

-921 NYDVIEEIE
+921 NYGVIEEIE

-967 GGNIVDIDFDSV
+967 GGNIIDIDFDSV
-979 PQIHGQNKGNQSFE
+979 PQIHG
-993 EDTEKDKPKYEQG
+993 
-1006 GNIIDIDFDSVPHIH
+1006 
-1021 GFNKHTEII
+1021 FNKHNEII

-1051 EEDTLPQVSGHNEG
+1051 EEDTLPKVSGQNEG
-1065 QQTIEEDTTPPIVPP
+1065 QQTIEEDTTPP

-1108 TPPTPEVPTEPG
+1108 TPPTPEVPSEPETPTPPTPEVPSEPETPTPPTPEVPAEPG
-1120 KPIPPAK
+1120 KPVPPAK

-1153 KAVVPTK
+1153 KAVAPTK

-1174 EESTNNGML
+1174 EESTNKGML

-1192 LALLRRNKKNHKA
+1192 LALLRRNKKNNKA

>member
-47 ENGNSATDNKTSET
+47 ENGNSATDNKVNET
-61 QTTATNVNHIEET
+61 QTTTTNVNTIDET
-74 QSYNATVTEQPSN
+74 QSFSATATEQPSN
-87 ATQVTTEEA
+87 ATQVTTEKA

-102 PQTAQPANI
+102 PQTAQPANL

-123 KPQVKETTQS
+123 KPQVETTQP

-149 ATQNQVAETQVEVAQ
+149 TTQNQVAETQVEVAQ

-181 AEAKEASNAK
+181 VEAKEASDAK
-191 VETGTDVTSKVTVEI
+191 VETGTDVTSKVTVTES
-206 GSIEGHNNTNKVEP
+206 SIEGHNNTNKVEP

-272 MATGEVLEGGKI
+272 MATGKILEGGKI

-324 LNEEQTSKE
+324 LNGEQTSKE

-363 SHVAFIKPNNG
+363 THVAFIKPNNG

-394 QPKVRIFEYLGNNE
+394 QPKVRVFEYLGNNE

-429 NMSGN
+429 SMNGN
-434 LNLQNN
+434 LNVQTN
-440 GSYSLNIENLD
+440 GSYSLNLENLD

-530 TLTGQY
+530 TLKGQY

-561 DGGGGYVDGYIETI
+561 DGEGGYVDGYIETI

-651 EESTKGIVTGAVSD
+651 EESTKDIVTGAVSD
-665 HTTVEDT
+665 HTTIEDT

-678 SNLIELV
+678 I
-685 DELPEE
+685 
-691 HGQAQ
+691 
-696 GPVEEITENNH
+696 
-707 HISHSGLGTENG
+707 
-719 HGNYDVI
+719 
-726 EEIEENSHVDIKSE
+726 
-740 LGYEGGQ
+740 
-747 NSGNQSFEEDTEEDK
+747 
-762 PKYEQGGNIVD
+762 
-773 IDFDSVPQIHGQNK
+773 
-787 GNQSFEEDTEKD
+787 
-799 KPKYEHGGNIIDIDF
+799 
-814 DSVPH
+814 
-819 IHGFNK
+819 
-825 HTEIIEED
+825 
-833 TNPGGGQVTTESNLV
+833 
-848 EFDEEST
+848 
-855 KGIVTGAVSD
+855 
-865 HTTVEDTKEYT
+865 
-876 TESNLIELVDELP
+876 NLIELVDELP

-921 NYDVIEEIE
+921 NYGVIEEIE

-950 NQSFEED
+950 DQSFEED

-979 PQIHGQNKGNQSFE
+979 PQIHGQNNGNQSFE

-1006 GNIIDIDFDSVPHIH
+1006 GNIIDIDFDSVPQIH
-1021 GFNKHTEII
+1021 GFNKHNEII

-1051 EEDTLPQVSGHNEG
+1051 EEDTLPKVSGQNEG
-1065 QQTIEEDTTPPIVPP
+1065 QQTIEEDTTPPTPPAPEVPSEPGEP

-1108 TPPTPEVPTEPG
+1108 TPPTPEVPSEPETPTPPTPEVPAEPG
-1120 KPIPPAK
+1120 KPVPPAK

-1133 SKPVEQGKVVTPVI
+1133 FKPVEQGKVVTPVI

-1153 KAVVPTK
+1153 KAVAPTK
-1160 KAQSKKSELPETGG
+1160 QKQSKKFELPETGG
-1174 EESTNNGML
+1174 EESTNKGML

-1192 LALLRRNKKNHKA
+1192 LALLRRNKKNNKA

>member
-102 PQTAQPANI
+102 PQTAQPANV
-111 ETVKEEVVKEEA
+111 ETVKEEE
-123 KPQVKETTQS
+123 KPQVKETTQP
-133 QDNSGDQRQV
+133 QDNSGNQRQV

-149 ATQNQVAETQVEVAQ
+149 VTQNQGTETQVEVAQ

-181 AEAKEASNAK
+181 AEAKEASDVSEVK
-191 VETGTDVTSKVTVEI
+191 GTDVTSKVTVTES
-206 GSIEGHNNTNKVEP
+206 SIEGHNNTNKVEP

-234 ENGLHQ
+234 EKGLHK

-272 MATGEVLEGGKI
+272 MATGKILEGGKI

-324 LNEEQTSKE
+324 LNGEQTSKE

-363 SHVAFIKPNNG
+363 THVAFIKPNNG

-394 QPKVRIFEYLGNNE
+394 QPKVRVFEYLGNNE

-429 NMSGN
+429 SMNGN
-434 LNLQNN
+434 LNVQTN
-440 GSYSLNIENLD
+440 GSYSLNLENLD

-561 DGGGGYVDGYIETI
+561 DGEGGYVDGYIETI

-665 HTTVEDT
+665 HTTIEDT

-696 GPVEEITENNH
+696 GPIEEITENNH

-719 HGNYDVI
+719 HGNYGVI

-787 GNQSFEEDTEKD
+787 GDQSFEEDTEKD

-814 DSVPH
+814 DSVPQ

-825 HTEIIEED
+825 H
-833 TNPGGGQVTTESNLV
+833 N
-848 EFDEEST
+848 
-855 KGIVTGAVSD
+855 
-865 HTTVEDTKEYT
+865 
-876 TESNLIELVDELP
+876 
-889 EEHGQAQG
+889 
-897 PIEEITENNHHISHS
+897 
-912 GLGTENGHG
+912 
-921 NYDVIEEIE
+921 
-930 ENSHVDIKS
+930 
-939 ELGYEGGQNSG
+939 
-950 NQSFEED
+950 
-957 TEEDKPKYEQ
+957 
-967 GGNIVDIDFDSV
+967 
-979 PQIHGQNKGNQSFE
+979 
-993 EDTEKDKPKYEQG
+993 
-1006 GNIIDIDFDSVPHIH
+1006 
-1021 GFNKHTEII
+1021 EII

-1051 EEDTLPQVSGHNEG
+1051 EEDTLPKVSGQNEG
-1065 QQTIEEDTTPPIVPP
+1065 QQTIEEDTTPP

-1108 TPPTPEVPTEPG
+1108 TPPTPEVPSEPETPTPPTPEVPAEPG
-1120 KPIPPAK
+1120 KPVPPAK

-1153 KAVVPTK
+1153 KAVAPTK

-1174 EESTNNGML
+1174 EESTNKGML

-1192 LALLRRNKKNHKA
+1192 LALLRRNKKNNKA

>member
-42 TTTVE
+42 TTVE
-47 ENGNSATDNKTSET
+47 ENGNSATDNKVSET
-61 QTTATNVNHIEET
+61 QTTATNVNTIEET

-96 PKAVQA
+96 PNAVQA
-102 PQTAQPANI
+102 PQTAQPANV
-111 ETVKEEVVKEEA
+111 ETVKEEE
-123 KPQVKETTQS
+123 KPQVKETTQP
-133 QDNSGDQRQV
+133 QDNSGNQRQV

-149 ATQNQVAETQVEVAQ
+149 VTQNQGTETQVEVAQ

-181 AEAKEASNAK
+181 AEAKEASDVSEVK
-191 VETGTDVTSKVTVEI
+191 GTDVTSKVTVTES
-206 GSIEGHNNTNKVEP
+206 SIEGHNNTNKVEP

-256 VSTARKVPEIK
+256 VSTVRKVPDIL
-267 NGSVV
+267 NGSLV
-272 MATGEVLEGGKI
+272 MATGKVLGEGKI
-284 RYTFTNDIEDKVD
+284 RYTFTDYINNKVN
-297 VTAELEINLFIDPKT
+297 VTANLEINLFIDPKT
-312 VQTNGNQTITST
+312 VQDNGNQKITSMINDHET
-324 LNEEQTSKE
+324 EKTIPISYNPGVSNT
-333 LDVKYK
+333 
-339 DGIGNYYA
+339 YA
-347 NLNGSIE
+347 NINGSIE
-354 TFNKANNRF
+354 TFNKADNKF
-363 SHVAFIKPNNG
+363 THVAYIIPKNG
-374 KTTSVTVTGTLMK
+374 MSTESATITGTLMK
-387 GSNQNGN
+387 GSNSNGN
-394 QPKVRIFEYLGNNE
+394 SPTVKIFEVLESNKE
-408 DIAKSVYA
+408 LPKSVYA
-416 NTTDT
+416 NINDT
-421 SKFKEVTS
+421 NTFKDVTS
-429 NMSGN
+429 QMKDN
-434 LNLQNN
+434 LTVSEN
-440 GSYSLNIENLD
+440 GSYSLNIENLN
-451 KTYVVHYDGEYLN
+451 KTYVVHYSGEYLS
-464 GTDEVD
+464 GSHEVD
-470 FRTQMVG
+470 FRTQMTG
-477 HPEQLYK
+477 HPKQQSI
-484 YYYDRGYTLT
+484 YYYNHGYTLT

-506 NGNGKNGPIIQNNK
+506 NGDGKYGPIVDSNN
-520 FEYKEDTIKE
+520 FEFSEDSGNGSIS
-530 TLTGQY
+530 GQY
-536 DKNLVTTVEEEY
+536 DAKQIIETEENQ
-548 DSSTLDIDYHTAI
+548 DNTPLDIDYHTAI
-561 DGGGGYVDGYIETI
+561 DGEGGYVDGYIETI

-696 GPVEEITENNH
+696 GPIEEITENNH

-719 HGNYDVI
+719 HGNYGVI

-747 NSGNQSFEEDTEEDK
+747 NSGNQSVEEDTEEDK

-787 GNQSFEEDTEKD
+787 GDQSFEEDTEKD

-833 TNPGGGQVTTESNLV
+833 TN
-848 EFDEEST
+848 
-855 KGIVTGAVSD
+855 
-865 HTTVEDTKEYT
+865 
-876 TESNLIELVDELP
+876 
-889 EEHGQAQG
+889 
-897 PIEEITENNHHISHS
+897 
-912 GLGTENGHG
+912 
-921 NYDVIEEIE
+921 
-930 ENSHVDIKS
+930 
-939 ELGYEGGQNSG
+939 
-950 NQSFEED
+950 
-957 TEEDKPKYEQ
+957 
-967 GGNIVDIDFDSV
+967 
-979 PQIHGQNKGNQSFE
+979 
-993 EDTEKDKPKYEQG
+993 
-1006 GNIIDIDFDSVPHIH
+1006 
-1021 GFNKHTEII
+1021 
-1030 EEDTNKDKP
+1030 KDKP
-1039 NYQFGGHNSVDF
+1039 NYQFGGHNIVDF
-1051 EEDTLPQVSGHNEG
+1051 EEDTLPKVSGQNEG
-1065 QQTIEEDTTPPIVPP
+1065 QQTIEEDTTPPTPP

-1108 TPPTPEVPTEPG
+1108 TPPTPEVPSEPETPTPPTPEVPSEPETPTPPTPEVPAEPG
-1120 KPIPPAK
+1120 KPVPPAK

-1153 KAVVPTK
+1153 KELAPTK

-1174 EESTNNGML
+1174 EESTNKGML

-1192 LALLRRNKKNHKA
+1192 LALLRRNKKNNKA

>member
-47 ENGNSATDNKTSET
+47 ENGNSATDNKVNET
-61 QTTATNVNHIEET
+61 QTTTTNVNTIDET
-74 QSYNATVTEQPSN
+74 QSYSATATEQPSN
-87 ATQVTTEEA
+87 ATQVTTEKA
-96 PKAVQA
+96 PKAVQAVQA
-102 PQTAQPANI
+102 PQTAQPANL

-164 PRTASES
+164 PRTVSES

-181 AEAKEASNAK
+181 AEAKEASDVSEVK
-191 VETGTDVTSKVTVEI
+191 GTDVTSKVTVTES
-206 GSIEGHNNTNKVEP
+206 SIEGHNNTNKVEP

-256 VSTARKVPEIK
+256 VSTVRKVPDIL
-267 NGSVV
+267 NGSLV
-272 MATGEVLEGGKI
+272 MATGKVLGEGKI
-284 RYTFTNDIEDKVD
+284 RYTFTDYINNKVN
-297 VTAELEINLFIDPKT
+297 VTANLEINLFIDPKT
-312 VQTNGNQTITST
+312 VQDNGNQKITSMINDHET
-324 LNEEQTSKE
+324 EKTIPISYNPGVSNT
-333 LDVKYK
+333 
-339 DGIGNYYA
+339 YA
-347 NLNGSIE
+347 NINGSIE
-354 TFNKANNRF
+354 TFNKADNKF
-363 SHVAFIKPNNG
+363 THVAYIIPKNG
-374 KTTSVTVTGTLMK
+374 MSTESATITGTLMK
-387 GSNQNGN
+387 GSNSNGN
-394 QPKVRIFEYLGNNE
+394 SPTVKIFEVLESNKE
-408 DIAKSVYA
+408 LPKSVYA
-416 NTTDT
+416 NINDT
-421 SKFKEVTS
+421 NTFKDVTS
-429 NMSGN
+429 QMKDN
-434 LNLQNN
+434 LTVSEN
-440 GSYSLNIENLD
+440 GSYSLNIENLN
-451 KTYVVHYDGEYLN
+451 KTYVVHYSGEYLS
-464 GTDEVD
+464 GSHEVD
-470 FRTQMVG
+470 FRTQMTG
-477 HPEQLYK
+477 HPKQQSI
-484 YYYDRGYTLT
+484 YYYNHGYTLT

-506 NGNGKNGPIIQNNK
+506 NGDGKYGPIVDSNN
-520 FEYKEDTIKE
+520 FEFSEDSGNGSIS
-530 TLTGQY
+530 GQY
-536 DKNLVTTVEEEY
+536 DAKQIIETEENQ
-548 DSSTLDIDYHTAI
+548 DNTPLDIDYHTAI
-561 DGGGGYVDGYIETI
+561 DGEGGYVDGYIETI

-696 GPVEEITENNH
+696 GPIEEITENNH

-719 HGNYDVI
+719 HGNYGVI

-773 IDFDSVPQIHGQNK
+773 IDFDSVP
-787 GNQSFEEDTEKD
+787 
-799 KPKYEHGGNIIDIDF
+799 
-814 DSVPH
+814 
-819 IHGFNK
+819 
-825 HTEIIEED
+825 
-833 TNPGGGQVTTESNLV
+833 
-848 EFDEEST
+848 
-855 KGIVTGAVSD
+855 
-865 HTTVEDTKEYT
+865 
-876 TESNLIELVDELP
+876 
-889 EEHGQAQG
+889 
-897 PIEEITENNHHISHS
+897 
-912 GLGTENGHG
+912 
-921 NYDVIEEIE
+921 
-930 ENSHVDIKS
+930 
-939 ELGYEGGQNSG
+939 
-950 NQSFEED
+950 
-957 TEEDKPKYEQ
+957 
-967 GGNIVDIDFDSV
+967 
-979 PQIHGQNKGNQSFE
+979 
-993 EDTEKDKPKYEQG
+993 
-1006 GNIIDIDFDSVPHIH
+1006 
-1021 GFNKHTEII
+1021 
-1030 EEDTNKDKP
+1030 
-1039 NYQFGGHNSVDF
+1039 
-1051 EEDTLPQVSGHNEG
+1051 
-1065 QQTIEEDTTPPIVPP
+1065 
-1080 TPPTPE
+1080 
-1086 VPSEP
+1086 
-1091 ETPTPPT
+1091 
-1098 PEVPSEPETP
+1098 
-1108 TPPTPEVPTEPG
+1108 
-1120 KPIPPAK
+1120 
-1127 EEPKKP
+1127 
-1133 SKPVEQGKVVTPVI
+1133 
-1147 EINEKV
+1147 
-1153 KAVVPTK
+1153 
-1160 KAQSKKSELPETGG
+1160 
-1174 EESTNNGML
+1174 
-1183 FGGLFSILG
+1183 
-1192 LALLRRNKKNHKA
+1192 

>member
-102 PQTAQPANI
+102 PQTAQPANV
-111 ETVKEEVVKEEA
+111 ETVKEEE
-123 KPQVKETTQS
+123 KPQVKETTQP
-133 QDNSGDQRQV
+133 QDNSGNQRQV

-149 ATQNQVAETQVEVAQ
+149 VTQNQGTETQVEVAQ

-181 AEAKEASNAK
+181 AEAKEASDVSEVK
-191 VETGTDVTSKVTVEI
+191 GTDVTSKVTVES
-206 GSIEGHNNTNKVEP
+206 GSIEAPQGNKVEP
-220 HAGQRAVLKYKLKF
+220 HAGQRVVLKYKLKF
-234 ENGLHQ
+234 ADGLKR

-245 FTLSNNVNTHG
+245 FTLSNNVNTYG

-272 MATGEVLEGGKI
+272 MATGEILGNGNI
-284 RYTFTNDIEDKVD
+284 RYTFTNEIEHKVE
-297 VTAELEINLFIDPKT
+297 VTANLEINLFIDPKT
-312 VQTNGNQTITST
+312 VQSNGEQKITSK
-324 LNEEQTSKE
+324 LNGEETEKTIPVVYNPGVSNSYTN
-333 LDVKYK
+333 V
-339 DGIGNYYA
+339 
-347 NLNGSIE
+347 NGSIE
-354 TFNKANNRF
+354 TFNKESNKFTHIAY
-363 SHVAFIKPNNG
+363 IKPMNG
-374 KTTSVTVTGTLMK
+374 NQSNTVSVTGTLTE
-387 GSNQNGN
+387 GSNLAGG
-394 QPKVRIFEYLGNNE
+394 QPTVKVYEYLGKKDE
-408 DIAKSVYA
+408 LPQSVYA
-416 NTTDT
+416 NTSDT
-421 SKFKEVTS
+421 NKFKDVTKEMNGKLS
-429 NMSGN
+429 V
-434 LNLQNN
+434 QDN
-440 GSYSLNIENLD
+440 GSYSLNLDKLD
-451 KTYVVHYDGEYLN
+451 KTYVIHYTGEYLQGSDQVN
-464 GTDEVD
+464 
-470 FRTQMVG
+470 FRTELYG
-477 HPEQLYK
+477 YPERAYK
-484 YYYDRGYTLT
+484 SYYVYGGYRLT

-506 NGNGKNGPIIQNNK
+506 DGNGKNGQIIQDND
-520 FEYKEDTIKE
+520 FEYKEDTAKG
-530 TLTGQY
+530 TMSGQY
-536 DKNLVTTVEEEY
+536 DAKQIIETEENQ
-548 DSSTLDIDYHTAI
+548 DNTPLDIDYHTAI
-561 DGGGGYVDGYIETI
+561 DGEGGYVDGCIETI

-665 HTTVEDT
+665 HTTIEDT

-691 HGQAQ
+691 HGQVQ
-696 GPVEEITENNH
+696 GPIEEITENNH

-719 HGNYDVI
+719 HGNYGVI

-787 GNQSFEEDTEKD
+787 GDQSFEEDTEKD

-814 DSVPH
+814 DSVPQ

-825 HTEIIEED
+825 H
-833 TNPGGGQVTTESNLV
+833 N
-848 EFDEEST
+848 
-855 KGIVTGAVSD
+855 
-865 HTTVEDTKEYT
+865 
-876 TESNLIELVDELP
+876 
-889 EEHGQAQG
+889 
-897 PIEEITENNHHISHS
+897 
-912 GLGTENGHG
+912 
-921 NYDVIEEIE
+921 
-930 ENSHVDIKS
+930 
-939 ELGYEGGQNSG
+939 
-950 NQSFEED
+950 
-957 TEEDKPKYEQ
+957 
-967 GGNIVDIDFDSV
+967 
-979 PQIHGQNKGNQSFE
+979 
-993 EDTEKDKPKYEQG
+993 
-1006 GNIIDIDFDSVPHIH
+1006 
-1021 GFNKHTEII
+1021 EII

-1051 EEDTLPQVSGHNEG
+1051 EEDTLPKVSGQNEG
-1065 QQTIEEDTTPPIVPP
+1065 QQTIEEDTTPP

-1098 PEVPSEPETP
+1098 PEVPA
-1108 TPPTPEVPTEPG
+1108 EPG
-1120 KPIPPAK
+1120 KPVPPAK

-1153 KAVVPTK
+1153 KAVAPTK

-1174 EESTNNGML
+1174 EESTNKGML

-1192 LALLRRNKKNHKA
+1192 LALLRRNKKNNKA

>member
-42 TTTVE
+42 TTVE
-47 ENGNSATDNKTSET
+47 ENGNSATDNKVSET
-61 QTTATNVNHIEET
+61 QTTATNVNTIEET

-96 PKAVQA
+96 PNAVQA
-102 PQTAQPANI
+102 PQTAQPANV
-111 ETVKEEVVKEEA
+111 ETVKEEE
-123 KPQVKETTQS
+123 KPQVKETTQP
-133 QDNSGDQRQV
+133 QDNSGNQRQV

-149 ATQNQVAETQVEVAQ
+149 VTQNQGTETQVEVAQ

-181 AEAKEASNAK
+181 AEAKEASDVSEVK
-191 VETGTDVTSKVTVEI
+191 GTDVTSKVTVTES
-206 GSIEGHNNTNKVEP
+206 SIEGHNNTNKVEP

-256 VSTARKVPEIK
+256 VSTVRKVPDIL
-267 NGSVV
+267 NGSLV
-272 MATGEVLEGGKI
+272 MATGKVLGEGKI
-284 RYTFTNDIEDKVD
+284 RYTFTDYINNKVN
-297 VTAELEINLFIDPKT
+297 VTANLEINLFIDPKT
-312 VQTNGNQTITST
+312 VQDNGNQKITSMINDHET
-324 LNEEQTSKE
+324 EKTIPISYNPGVSNT
-333 LDVKYK
+333 
-339 DGIGNYYA
+339 YA
-347 NLNGSIE
+347 NINGSIE
-354 TFNKANNRF
+354 TFNKADNKF
-363 SHVAFIKPNNG
+363 THVAYIIPKNG
-374 KTTSVTVTGTLMK
+374 MSTESATITGTLMK
-387 GSNQNGN
+387 GSNSNGN
-394 QPKVRIFEYLGNNE
+394 SPTVKIFEVLESNKE
-408 DIAKSVYA
+408 LPKSVYA
-416 NTTDT
+416 NINDT
-421 SKFKEVTS
+421 NTFKDVTS
-429 NMSGN
+429 QMKDN
-434 LNLQNN
+434 LTVSEN
-440 GSYSLNIENLD
+440 GSYSLNIENLN
-451 KTYVVHYDGEYLN
+451 KTYVVHYSGEYLS
-464 GTDEVD
+464 GSHEVD
-470 FRTQMVG
+470 FRTQMTG
-477 HPEQLYK
+477 HPKQQSI
-484 YYYDRGYTLT
+484 YYYNHGYTLT

-506 NGNGKNGPIIQNNK
+506 NGDGKYGPIVDSNN
-520 FEYKEDTIKE
+520 FEFSEDSGNGSIS
-530 TLTGQY
+530 GQY
-536 DKNLVTTVEEEY
+536 DAKQIIETEENQ
-548 DSSTLDIDYHTAI
+548 DNTPLDIDYHTAI
-561 DGGGGYVDGYIETI
+561 DGEGGYVDGYIETI

-696 GPVEEITENNH
+696 GPIEEITENNH

-719 HGNYDVI
+719 HGNYGVI

-787 GNQSFEEDTEKD
+787 GDQSFEEDTEKD

-833 TNPGGGQVTTESNLV
+833 TN
-848 EFDEEST
+848 
-855 KGIVTGAVSD
+855 
-865 HTTVEDTKEYT
+865 
-876 TESNLIELVDELP
+876 
-889 EEHGQAQG
+889 
-897 PIEEITENNHHISHS
+897 
-912 GLGTENGHG
+912 
-921 NYDVIEEIE
+921 
-930 ENSHVDIKS
+930 
-939 ELGYEGGQNSG
+939 
-950 NQSFEED
+950 
-957 TEEDKPKYEQ
+957 
-967 GGNIVDIDFDSV
+967 
-979 PQIHGQNKGNQSFE
+979 
-993 EDTEKDKPKYEQG
+993 
-1006 GNIIDIDFDSVPHIH
+1006 
-1021 GFNKHTEII
+1021 
-1030 EEDTNKDKP
+1030 KDKP
-1039 NYQFGGHNSVDF
+1039 NYQFGGHNIVDF
-1051 EEDTLPQVSGHNEG
+1051 EEDTLPKVSGQNEG
-1065 QQTIEEDTTPPIVPP
+1065 QQTIEEDTTPPTPP

-1098 PEVPSEPETP
+1098 PEVPA
-1108 TPPTPEVPTEPG
+1108 EPG
-1120 KPIPPAK
+1120 KPVPPAK

-1153 KAVVPTK
+1153 KAVAPTK

-1174 EESTNNGML
+1174 EESTNKGML

-1192 LALLRRNKKNHKA
+1192 LALLRRNKKNNKA

>member
-47 ENGNSATDNKTSET
+47 ENGNSATDNKVNET
-61 QTTATNVNHIEET
+61 QTTTTNVNTIDET
-74 QSYNATVTEQPSN
+74 QSYSATATEQPSN
-87 ATQVTTEEA
+87 ATQVTTEKA

-102 PQTAQPANI
+102 PQTAQPANV

-123 KPQVKETTQS
+123 NPQVKETTQS

-149 ATQNQVAETQVEVAQ
+149 ATQNQAAETQVEVAQ
-164 PRTASES
+164 PRTVSES

-181 AEAKEASNAK
+181 AEAKEASDAK
-191 VETGTDVTSKVTVEI
+191 VETGTDVTSKVTVES
-206 GSIEGHNNTNKVEP
+206 GSIEAPQGNKVEP
-220 HAGQRAVLKYKLKF
+220 HAGQRVVLKYKLKF
-234 ENGLHQ
+234 EKGLHK

-245 FTLSNNVNTHG
+245 FTLSNNVNTYG

-272 MATGEVLEGGKI
+272 MATGQLLGNGKI
-284 RYTFTNDIEDKVD
+284 RYTFTDYIDYKVN
-297 VTAELEINLFIDPKT
+297 VTADLEINLFIDPKT
-312 VQTNGNQTITST
+312 VQSNGQQTITST
-324 LNEEQTSKE
+324 LNDKE
-333 LDVKYK
+333 TKNTLPIEYNPGVS
-339 DGIGNYYA
+339 NSYA
-347 NLNGSIE
+347 NVNGSIE
-354 TFNKANNRF
+354 TFDKGNNKF
-363 SHVAFIKPNNG
+363 THVAYIKPQNG
-374 KTTSVTVTGTLMK
+374 HKSDSVSITGTLTQ
-387 GSNQNGN
+387 GSKANGN
-394 QPKVRIFEYLGNNE
+394 VPTVKVYEVLK
-408 DIAKSVYA
+408 DAKELPESVYA
-416 NTTDT
+416 NISDSTM
-421 SKFKEVTS
+421 FKDVTQE
-429 NMSGN
+429 MKDK
-434 LNLQNN
+434 LKVENN
-440 GSYSLNIENLD
+440 GSYKLDIEKLE
-451 KTYVVHYDGEYLN
+451 KSYVIHYDGEYLSGSDQVN
-464 GTDEVD
+464 
-470 FRTQMVG
+470 FRTHMFG
-477 HPEQLYK
+477 YPEQQYK
-484 YYYDRGYTLT
+484 YYYTHLGYQLT

-506 NGNGKNGPIIQNNK
+506 KGDGTNGTITESNNMT
-520 FEYKEDTIKE
+520 FDEEYGTGVI
-530 TLTGQY
+530 TGQY

-561 DGGGGYVDGYIETI
+561 DGEGGYVDGYIETI

-665 HTTVEDT
+665 HTT
-672 KEYTTE
+672 
-678 SNLIELV
+678 I
-685 DELPEE
+685 
-691 HGQAQ
+691 
-696 GPVEEITENNH
+696 
-707 HISHSGLGTENG
+707 
-719 HGNYDVI
+719 
-726 EEIEENSHVDIKSE
+726 
-740 LGYEGGQ
+740 
-747 NSGNQSFEEDTEEDK
+747 
-762 PKYEQGGNIVD
+762 
-773 IDFDSVPQIHGQNK
+773 
-787 GNQSFEEDTEKD
+787 
-799 KPKYEHGGNIIDIDF
+799 
-814 DSVPH
+814 
-819 IHGFNK
+819 
-825 HTEIIEED
+825 
-833 TNPGGGQVTTESNLV
+833 
-848 EFDEEST
+848 
-855 KGIVTGAVSD
+855 
-865 HTTVEDTKEYT
+865 EDTKEYT

-921 NYDVIEEIE
+921 NYGVIEEIE

-957 TEEDKPKYEQ
+957 TEEDKYEQ

-979 PQIHGQNKGNQSFE
+979 PQIHGQNKGDQSFE

-1006 GNIIDIDFDSVPHIH
+1006 GNIIDIDFDSVPQIH
-1021 GFNKHTEII
+1021 GFNKHNEII
-1030 EEDTNKDKP
+1030 EEDT
-1039 NYQFGGHNSVDF
+1039 
-1051 EEDTLPQVSGHNEG
+1051 T
-1065 QQTIEEDTTPPIVPP
+1065 PP

-1108 TPPTPEVPTEPG
+1108 TPPTPEVPSEPETPTPPTPEVPSEPETPTPPTPEVPAEPG
-1120 KPIPPAK
+1120 KPVPPAK

-1153 KAVVPTK
+1153 KAVAPTK
-1160 KAQSKKSELPETGG
+1160 QKQSKKSELPETGG
-1174 EESTNNGML
+1174 EESTNKGML

-1192 LALLRRNKKNHKA
+1192 LALLRRNKKNNKA

>member
-42 TTTVE
+42 TTVE
-47 ENGNSATDNKTSET
+47 ENGNSATDNKVSET
-61 QTTATNVNHIEET
+61 QTTATNVNTIEET

-96 PKAVQA
+96 PNAVQE
-102 PQTAQPANI
+102 PQTAQPANV
-111 ETVKEEVVKEEA
+111 ETVKEEE
-123 KPQVKETTQS
+123 KPQVKETTQP
-133 QDNSGDQRQV
+133 QDNSGNQRQV

-149 ATQNQVAETQVEVAQ
+149 VTQNQGTETQVEVAQ

-181 AEAKEASNAK
+181 VESKEASDAK
-191 VETGTDVTSKVTVEI
+191 VEMGTDVTSKVKVTE
-206 GSIEGHNNTNKVEP
+206 SSLEGHNKDSNIVNP
-220 HAGQRAVLKYKLKF
+220 HNAQRVTLKYKWKF
-234 ENGLHQ
+234 GEGIKA

-245 FTLSNNVNTHG
+245 FTLSDNVETHG
-256 VSTARKVPEIK
+256 ISTLRKVPEIK
-267 NGSVV
+267 SSTEDKV
-272 MATGEVLEGGKI
+272 MANGQVIDERKI
-284 RYTFTNDIEDKVD
+284 RYTFTDYINNKNDL
-297 VTAELEINLFIDPKT
+297 TAELNLNLFIDPTT
-312 VQTNGNQTITST
+312 VTKQGSQKVEVTLGQNKVSKEFDIKYLDGVKDRMGVTVNGRIDT
-324 LNEEQTSKE
+324 LNKEEGK
-333 LDVKYK
+333 
-339 DGIGNYYA
+339 
-347 NLNGSIE
+347 
-354 TFNKANNRF
+354 F
-363 SHVAFIKPNNG
+363 SHFAYVKPNNQSL
-374 KTTSVTVTGTLMK
+374 TSVTVTGQVTSGYK
-387 GSNQNGN
+387 QNANNPTVKVYKHIGSD
-394 QPKVRIFEYLGNNE
+394 ELAE
-408 DIAKSVYA
+408 SVYA
-416 NTTDT
+416 KLDDAN
-421 SKFKEVTS
+421 KFEDVT
-429 NMSGN
+429 NKVN
-434 LNLQNN
+434 LSYT
-440 GSYSLNIENLD
+440 GDGGYSLNFNDLD
-451 KTYVVHYDGEYLN
+451 NTKNYVIKYEGEYNQNAKDLN
-464 GTDEVD
+464 
-470 FRTQMVG
+470 FRTHLSG
-477 HPEQLYK
+477 YHKNYP
-484 YYYDRGYTLT
+484 YYPYYPYYPVQLT
-494 WDNGLV
+494 WNNGV
-500 LYSNKA
+500 AFYSNNA
-506 NGNGKNGPIIQNNK
+506 QGDGKDKPKEPIIEHSTPIELEFKSEQPVEK
-520 FEYKEDTIKE
+520 HE
-530 TLTGQY
+530 LTG
-536 DKNLVTTVEEEY
+536 
-548 DSSTLDIDYHTAI
+548 
-561 DGGGGYVDGYIETI
+561 TI
-575 EETDSSAIDI
+575 EESNDSKPIDFE
-585 DYHTAVDSEAG
+585 YHTAVEGAEGHAEGIIETEEDSI
-596 HVGGYTESS
+596 HV
-605 EESNP
+605 
-610 IDFEESTHENSKH
+610 DFEESTHENSKH

-651 EESTKGIVTGAVSD
+651 EDSTKGIVTGAVSD

-696 GPVEEITENNH
+696 GPIEEITENYQ

-719 HGNYDVI
+719 HGNYGVI

-773 IDFDSVPQIHGQNK
+773 IDFDSVPQIQGQN
-787 GNQSFEEDTEKD
+787 
-799 KPKYEHGGNIIDIDF
+799 
-814 DSVPH
+814 
-819 IHGFNK
+819 
-825 HTEIIEED
+825 
-833 TNPGGGQVTTESNLV
+833 
-848 EFDEEST
+848 
-855 KGIVTGAVSD
+855 
-865 HTTVEDTKEYT
+865 
-876 TESNLIELVDELP
+876 
-889 EEHGQAQG
+889 
-897 PIEEITENNHHISHS
+897 
-912 GLGTENGHG
+912 NG
-921 NYDVIEEIE
+921 D
-930 ENSHVDIKS
+930 
-939 ELGYEGGQNSG
+939 
-950 NQSFEED
+950 QSFEED
-957 TEEDKPKYEQ
+957 TEE
-967 GGNIVDIDFDSV
+967 
-979 PQIHGQNKGNQSFE
+979 
-993 EDTEKDKPKYEQG
+993 DKPKYEQG

-1039 NYQFGGHNSVDF
+1039 NYQFGGHSSVDF

-1108 TPPTPEVPTEPG
+1108 TPPTPEVPSEPEVPTPPTPEIPSEPG
-1120 KPIPPAK
+1120 KPVPPAK

-1153 KAVVPTK
+1153 KAVAPTK

-1174 EESTNNGML
+1174 EESTNKGML

>member
-47 ENGNSATDNKTSET
+47 ENGNSATENKVNET
-61 QTTATNVNHIEET
+61 QTTTTNVNTIDET
-74 QSYNATVTEQPSN
+74 QSYSATATEQPSN

-102 PQTAQPANI
+102 PQTAQPANL

-149 ATQNQVAETQVEVAQ
+149 AAQNQVAETQVEVAQ

-181 AEAKEASNAK
+181 VEAKEASDEK
-191 VETGTDVTSKVTVEI
+191 VETGTDVTSKVTVES
-206 GSIEGHNNTNKVEP
+206 GSIEAPQGNKVEP
-220 HAGQRAVLKYKLKF
+220 HAGQRVVLKYKLKF
-234 ENGLHQ
+234 ADGLKR

-245 FTLSNNVNTHG
+245 FTLSNNVNTYG

-272 MATGEVLEGGKI
+272 MATGEILGNGNI
-284 RYTFTNDIEDKVD
+284 RYTFTNEIEHKVE
-297 VTAELEINLFIDPKT
+297 VTANLEINLFIDPKT
-312 VQTNGNQTITST
+312 VQSNGEQKITSK
-324 LNEEQTSKE
+324 LNGEETEKTIPVVYNPGVSNSYTN
-333 LDVKYK
+333 V
-339 DGIGNYYA
+339 
-347 NLNGSIE
+347 NGSIE
-354 TFNKANNRF
+354 TFNKESNKFTHIAY
-363 SHVAFIKPNNG
+363 IKPMNG
-374 KTTSVTVTGTLMK
+374 NQSNTVSVTGTLTE
-387 GSNQNGN
+387 GSNLAGG
-394 QPKVRIFEYLGNNE
+394 QPTVKVYEYLGKKDE
-408 DIAKSVYA
+408 LPQSVYA
-416 NTTDT
+416 NTSDT
-421 SKFKEVTS
+421 NKFKDVTKEMNGKLS
-429 NMSGN
+429 V
-434 LNLQNN
+434 QDN
-440 GSYSLNIENLD
+440 GSYSLNLDKLD
-451 KTYVVHYDGEYLN
+451 KTYVIHYTGEYLQGSDQVN
-464 GTDEVD
+464 
-470 FRTQMVG
+470 FRTELYG
-477 HPEQLYK
+477 YPERAYK
-484 YYYDRGYTLT
+484 SYYVYGGYRLT

-506 NGNGKNGPIIQNNK
+506 DGNGKNGQIIQNND
-520 FEYKEDTIKE
+520 FEYKEDTAKG
-530 TLTGQY
+530 TMSGQY
-536 DKNLVTTVEEEY
+536 DAKQ
-548 DSSTLDIDYHTAI
+548 I
-561 DGGGGYVDGYIETI
+561 IET
-575 EETDSSAIDI
+575 EENQDNTPLDI

-665 HTTVEDT
+665 HTTIEDT

-696 GPVEEITENNH
+696 GPIEEITENNH

-719 HGNYDVI
+719 HGNYGVI

-773 IDFDSVPQIHGQNK
+773 IDFDSVPQIQGQNN

-799 KPKYEHGGNIIDIDF
+799 KPKYEH
-814 DSVPH
+814 
-819 IHGFNK
+819 
-825 HTEIIEED
+825 
-833 TNPGGGQVTTESNLV
+833 
-848 EFDEEST
+848 
-855 KGIVTGAVSD
+855 
-865 HTTVEDTKEYT
+865 
-876 TESNLIELVDELP
+876 
-889 EEHGQAQG
+889 
-897 PIEEITENNHHISHS
+897 
-912 GLGTENGHG
+912 
-921 NYDVIEEIE
+921 
-930 ENSHVDIKS
+930 
-939 ELGYEGGQNSG
+939 
-950 NQSFEED
+950 
-957 TEEDKPKYEQ
+957 
-967 GGNIVDIDFDSV
+967 
-979 PQIHGQNKGNQSFE
+979 
-993 EDTEKDKPKYEQG
+993 G

-1065 QQTIEEDTTPPIVPP
+1065 QQTIEEDTTPPTPPTPEVPSEPETP

-1108 TPPTPEVPTEPG
+1108 TPPTPEVPAEPG
-1120 KPIPPAK
+1120 KPVPPAK

-1153 KAVVPTK
+1153 KAVAPTK

-1174 EESTNNGML
+1174 EESTNKGIL

-1192 LALLRRNKKNHKA
+1192 FALLRRNKKNHKA

>member
-42 TTTVE
+42 TTVE
-47 ENGNSATDNKTSET
+47 ENGNSATDNKVSET
-61 QTTATNVNHIEET
+61 QTTATNVNTIEET

-96 PKAVQA
+96 PNAVQE
-102 PQTAQPANI
+102 PQTAQPANV
-111 ETVKEEVVKEEA
+111 ETVKEEE
-123 KPQVKETTQS
+123 KPQVKETTQP
-133 QDNSGDQRQV
+133 QDNSGNQRQV

-149 ATQNQVAETQVEVAQ
+149 VTQNQGTETQVEVAQ

-181 AEAKEASNAK
+181 VESKEASDAK
-191 VETGTDVTSKVTVEI
+191 VEMGTDVTSKVTVTES
-206 GSIEGHNNTNKVEP
+206 SIEGHNNTNKVEP

-234 ENGLHQ
+234 EKGLHK

-272 MATGEVLEGGKI
+272 MATGKILEGGKI

-324 LNEEQTSKE
+324 LNGEQTSKE

-363 SHVAFIKPNNG
+363 THVAFIKPNNG

-394 QPKVRIFEYLGNNE
+394 QPKVRVFEYLGNNE

-429 NMSGN
+429 SMNGN
-434 LNLQNN
+434 LNVQTN
-440 GSYSLNIENLD
+440 GSYSLNLENLD

-561 DGGGGYVDGYIETI
+561 DGEGGYVDGYIETI

-651 EESTKGIVTGAVSD
+651 EDSTKGIVTGAVSD

-691 HGQAQ
+691 HGQTQ
-696 GPVEEITENNH
+696 GPIEEITENNH

-719 HGNYDVI
+719 HGNYGVI

-773 IDFDSVPQIHGQNK
+773 IDFDSVPQIHGQNN

-799 KPKYEHGGNIIDIDF
+799 KPKYEH
-814 DSVPH
+814 
-819 IHGFNK
+819 
-825 HTEIIEED
+825 
-833 TNPGGGQVTTESNLV
+833 
-848 EFDEEST
+848 
-855 KGIVTGAVSD
+855 
-865 HTTVEDTKEYT
+865 
-876 TESNLIELVDELP
+876 
-889 EEHGQAQG
+889 
-897 PIEEITENNHHISHS
+897 
-912 GLGTENGHG
+912 
-921 NYDVIEEIE
+921 
-930 ENSHVDIKS
+930 
-939 ELGYEGGQNSG
+939 
-950 NQSFEED
+950 
-957 TEEDKPKYEQ
+957 
-967 GGNIVDIDFDSV
+967 
-979 PQIHGQNKGNQSFE
+979 
-993 EDTEKDKPKYEQG
+993 G

-1051 EEDTLPQVSGHNEG
+1051 EEDTLPKVSGQNEG
-1065 QQTIEEDTTPPIVPP
+1065 QQTIEEDTTPP

-1108 TPPTPEVPTEPG
+1108 TPPTPEVPSEPETPTPPTPEVPAEPG
-1120 KPIPPAK
+1120 KPVPPAK

-1153 KAVVPTK
+1153 KAVAPTK
-1160 KAQSKKSELPETGG
+1160 KPQSKKSELPETGG
-1174 EESTNNGML
+1174 EESTNKGML

>member
-47 ENGNSATDNKTSET
+47 ENGNSATDNKVNET
-61 QTTATNVNHIEET
+61 QTTTTNVNTIDET
-74 QSYNATVTEQPSN
+74 QSYSATATEQPSN
-87 ATQVTTEEA
+87 ATQVTTEKA

-102 PQTAQPANI
+102 VQAPKTAQPANL

-164 PRTASES
+164 PRTVSES

-181 AEAKEASNAK
+181 AEAKEASDVSEVK
-191 VETGTDVTSKVTVEI
+191 GTDVTSKVTVTES
-206 GSIEGHNNTNKVEP
+206 SIEGHNNTNKVEP

-256 VSTARKVPEIK
+256 VSTVRKVPDIL
-267 NGSVV
+267 NGSLV
-272 MATGEVLEGGKI
+272 MATGKVLGEGKI
-284 RYTFTNDIEDKVD
+284 RYTFTDYINNKVN
-297 VTAELEINLFIDPKT
+297 VTANLEINLFIDPKT
-312 VQTNGNQTITST
+312 VQDNGNQKITSMINDHET
-324 LNEEQTSKE
+324 EKTIPISYNPGVSNT
-333 LDVKYK
+333 
-339 DGIGNYYA
+339 YA
-347 NLNGSIE
+347 NINGSIE
-354 TFNKANNRF
+354 TFNKADNKF
-363 SHVAFIKPNNG
+363 THVAYIIPKNG
-374 KTTSVTVTGTLMK
+374 MSTESATITGTLMK
-387 GSNQNGN
+387 GSNSNGN
-394 QPKVRIFEYLGNNE
+394 SPTVKIFEVLESNKE
-408 DIAKSVYA
+408 LPKSVYA
-416 NTTDT
+416 NINDT
-421 SKFKEVTS
+421 NTFKDVTS
-429 NMSGN
+429 QMKDN
-434 LNLQNN
+434 LTVSEN
-440 GSYSLNIENLD
+440 GSYSLNIENLN
-451 KTYVVHYDGEYLN
+451 KTYVVHYSGEYLS
-464 GTDEVD
+464 GSHEVD
-470 FRTQMVG
+470 FRTQMTG
-477 HPEQLYK
+477 HPKQQSI
-484 YYYDRGYTLT
+484 YYYNHGYTLT

-506 NGNGKNGPIIQNNK
+506 NGDGKYGPIVDSNN
-520 FEYKEDTIKE
+520 FEFSEDSGNGSIS
-530 TLTGQY
+530 GQY
-536 DKNLVTTVEEEY
+536 DAKQIIETEENQ
-548 DSSTLDIDYHTAI
+548 DNTPLDIDYHTAI
-561 DGGGGYVDGYIETI
+561 DGEGGYVDGYIETI

-696 GPVEEITENNH
+696 GPIEEITENNH

-719 HGNYDVI
+719 HGNYGVI

-787 GNQSFEEDTEKD
+787 GDQSFEEDTEKD

-833 TNPGGGQVTTESNLV
+833 TN
-848 EFDEEST
+848 
-855 KGIVTGAVSD
+855 
-865 HTTVEDTKEYT
+865 
-876 TESNLIELVDELP
+876 
-889 EEHGQAQG
+889 
-897 PIEEITENNHHISHS
+897 
-912 GLGTENGHG
+912 
-921 NYDVIEEIE
+921 
-930 ENSHVDIKS
+930 
-939 ELGYEGGQNSG
+939 
-950 NQSFEED
+950 
-957 TEEDKPKYEQ
+957 
-967 GGNIVDIDFDSV
+967 
-979 PQIHGQNKGNQSFE
+979 
-993 EDTEKDKPKYEQG
+993 
-1006 GNIIDIDFDSVPHIH
+1006 
-1021 GFNKHTEII
+1021 
-1030 EEDTNKDKP
+1030 KDKP
-1039 NYQFGGHNSVDF
+1039 NYQFGGHNIVDF
-1051 EEDTLPQVSGHNEG
+1051 EEDTLPKVSGQNEG
-1065 QQTIEEDTTPPIVPP
+1065 QQTIEEDTTPPTPPPPPTPEVPSEPETP

-1108 TPPTPEVPTEPG
+1108 TPPTPEVPSEPETPTPPTPEVPAEPG
-1120 KPIPPAK
+1120 KPVPPAK

-1153 KAVVPTK
+1153 KAVAPTK

-1174 EESTNNGML
+1174 EESTNKGML

-1192 LALLRRNKKNHKA
+1192 LALLRRNKKNNKA

>member
-47 ENGNSATDNKTSET
+47 ENGNSATDNKVSET
-61 QTTATNVNHIEET
+61 QTTTTNVNTIDET
-74 QSYNATVTEQPSN
+74 QSYSATATEQPSN

-102 PQTAQPANI
+102 PQTAQPANV

-133 QDNSGDQRQV
+133 QDNSGNQRQV

-149 ATQNQVAETQVEVAQ
+149 VTQNQVAQ

-181 AEAKEASNAK
+181 VEAKEASDAK
-191 VETGTDVTSKVTVEI
+191 VETGKDVTSKVTVES

-256 VSTARKVPEIK
+256 VSTVRKVPDIL
-267 NGSVV
+267 NGSLV
-272 MATGEVLEGGKI
+272 MATGKVLGEGKI
-284 RYTFTNDIEDKVD
+284 RYTFTDYINNKVN
-297 VTAELEINLFIDPKT
+297 VTANLEINLFIDPKT
-312 VQTNGNQTITST
+312 VQDNGNQKITSMINDHET
-324 LNEEQTSKE
+324 EKTIPISYNPGVSNT
-333 LDVKYK
+333 
-339 DGIGNYYA
+339 YA
-347 NLNGSIE
+347 NINGSIE
-354 TFNKANNRF
+354 TFNKADNKF
-363 SHVAFIKPNNG
+363 THVAYIIPKNG
-374 KTTSVTVTGTLMK
+374 MSTESATITGTLMK
-387 GSNQNGN
+387 GSNSNGN
-394 QPKVRIFEYLGNNE
+394 SPTVKIFEVLESNKE
-408 DIAKSVYA
+408 LPKSVYA
-416 NTTDT
+416 NITDT
-421 SKFKEVTS
+421 NTFKDVTS
-429 NMSGN
+429 QMKDN
-434 LNLQNN
+434 LTVSEN
-440 GSYSLNIENLD
+440 GSYSLNIENLN
-451 KTYVVHYDGEYLN
+451 KTYVVHYSGEYLS
-464 GTDEVD
+464 GSHEVD
-470 FRTQMVG
+470 FRTQMTG
-477 HPEQLYK
+477 HPKQQSI
-484 YYYDRGYTLT
+484 YYYNHGYTLT

-506 NGNGKNGPIIQNNK
+506 NGDGKYGPIVDSNN
-520 FEYKEDTIKE
+520 FEFSEDSGNGSISGRYDEKQIIE
-530 TLTGQY
+530 T
-536 DKNLVTTVEEEY
+536 EENQ
-548 DSSTLDIDYHTAI
+548 DNTPLDIDYHTAI
-561 DGGGGYVDGYIETI
+561 DGEGGYVDGYIETI

-651 EESTKGIVTGAVSD
+651 ED
-665 HTTVEDT
+665 
-672 KEYTTE
+672 
-678 SNLIELV
+678 
-685 DELPEE
+685 
-691 HGQAQ
+691 
-696 GPVEEITENNH
+696 
-707 HISHSGLGTENG
+707 
-719 HGNYDVI
+719 
-726 EEIEENSHVDIKSE
+726 
-740 LGYEGGQ
+740 
-747 NSGNQSFEEDTEEDK
+747 
-762 PKYEQGGNIVD
+762 
-773 IDFDSVPQIHGQNK
+773 
-787 GNQSFEEDTEKD
+787 
-799 KPKYEHGGNIIDIDF
+799 
-814 DSVPH
+814 
-819 IHGFNK
+819 
-825 HTEIIEED
+825 
-833 TNPGGGQVTTESNLV
+833 
-848 EFDEEST
+848 ST

-921 NYDVIEEIE
+921 NYGVIEEIE

-957 TEEDKPKYEQ
+957 TEKDKPKYEQ

-979 PQIHGQNKGNQSFE
+979 PQIQGQNNGNQSFE

-1021 GFNKHTEII
+1021 GFNKHNEII

-1051 EEDTLPQVSGHNEG
+1051 EEDTLPKVSGQNEG
-1065 QQTIEEDTTPPIVPP
+1065 QQTIEEDTTPP

-1108 TPPTPEVPTEPG
+1108 TPPTPEVPSEPETPTPPTPEVPAEPG
-1120 KPIPPAK
+1120 KPVPPAK

-1133 SKPVEQGKVVTPVI
+1133 SKPVGQGKVVTPVI

-1153 KAVVPTK
+1153 KAVAPTK
-1160 KAQSKKSELPETGG
+1160 QKQSKKSELPETGG
-1174 EESTNNGML
+1174 EESTNKGML

>member
-1 MKNNLRYGI
+1 MHLKGDIIVKNNLRYGI

-47 ENGNSATDNKTSET
+47 ENGNSATDNKVNET
-61 QTTATNVNHIEET
+61 QTTTTNVNTIDET
-74 QSYNATVTEQPSN
+74 QSFSATATEQPSN
-87 ATQVTTEEA
+87 ATQVTTEKA

-102 PQTAQPANI
+102 PQTAQPANL

-123 KPQVKETTQS
+123 KPQVETTQP

-149 ATQNQVAETQVEVAQ
+149 TTQNQVAETQVEVAQ

-181 AEAKEASNAK
+181 VEAKEASDAK
-191 VETGTDVTSKVTVEI
+191 VETGTDVTSKVTVTES
-206 GSIEGHNNTNKVEP
+206 SIEGHNNTNKVEP

-272 MATGEVLEGGKI
+272 MATGKILEGGKI

-324 LNEEQTSKE
+324 LNGEQTSKE

-363 SHVAFIKPNNG
+363 THVAFIKPNNG

-394 QPKVRIFEYLGNNE
+394 QPKVRVFEYLGNNE

-429 NMSGN
+429 SMNGN
-434 LNLQNN
+434 LNVQTN
-440 GSYSLNIENLD
+440 GSYSLNLENLD

-530 TLTGQY
+530 TLKGQY

-561 DGGGGYVDGYIETI
+561 DGEGGYVDGYIETI

-651 EESTKGIVTGAVSD
+651 EESTKDIVTGAVSD
-665 HTTVEDT
+665 HTTIEDT

-678 SNLIELV
+678 I
-685 DELPEE
+685 
-691 HGQAQ
+691 
-696 GPVEEITENNH
+696 
-707 HISHSGLGTENG
+707 
-719 HGNYDVI
+719 
-726 EEIEENSHVDIKSE
+726 
-740 LGYEGGQ
+740 
-747 NSGNQSFEEDTEEDK
+747 
-762 PKYEQGGNIVD
+762 
-773 IDFDSVPQIHGQNK
+773 
-787 GNQSFEEDTEKD
+787 
-799 KPKYEHGGNIIDIDF
+799 
-814 DSVPH
+814 
-819 IHGFNK
+819 
-825 HTEIIEED
+825 
-833 TNPGGGQVTTESNLV
+833 
-848 EFDEEST
+848 
-855 KGIVTGAVSD
+855 
-865 HTTVEDTKEYT
+865 
-876 TESNLIELVDELP
+876 NLIELVDELP

-921 NYDVIEEIE
+921 NYGVIEEIE

-950 NQSFEED
+950 DQSFEED

-979 PQIHGQNKGNQSFE
+979 PQIHGQNNGNQSFE

-1006 GNIIDIDFDSVPHIH
+1006 GNIIDIDFDSVPQIH
-1021 GFNKHTEII
+1021 GFNKHNEII

-1051 EEDTLPQVSGHNEG
+1051 EEDTLPKVSGQNEG
-1065 QQTIEEDTTPPIVPP
+1065 QQTIEEDTTPPTPPAPEVPSEPGEP

-1108 TPPTPEVPTEPG
+1108 TPPTPEVPSEPETPTPPTPEVPAEPG
-1120 KPIPPAK
+1120 KPVPPAK

-1153 KAVVPTK
+1153 KAVAPTK
-1160 KAQSKKSELPETGG
+1160 QKQSKKFELPETGG
-1174 EESTNNGML
+1174 EESTNKGML

-1192 LALLRRNKKNHKA
+1192 LALLRRNKKNNKA

>member
-47 ENGNSATDNKTSET
+47 ENGNSATDNKVNET
-61 QTTATNVNHIEET
+61 QTTTTNVNTIDET
-74 QSYNATVTEQPSN
+74 QSYSATATEQPSN
-87 ATQVTTEEA
+87 ATQVTTEKA
-96 PKAVQA
+96 PKAVQAVQA
-102 PQTAQPANI
+102 PQTAQPANL

-149 ATQNQVAETQVEVAQ
+149 ATQNQVAETQVEVAK
-164 PRTASES
+164 PRTVSES

-181 AEAKEASNAK
+181 AEAKEASDVSEVK
-191 VETGTDVTSKVTVEI
+191 GTDVTSKVTVTES
-206 GSIEGHNNTNKVEP
+206 SIEGHNNTNKVEP

-256 VSTARKVPEIK
+256 VSTVRKVPDIL
-267 NGSVV
+267 NGSLV
-272 MATGEVLEGGKI
+272 MATGKVLGEGKI
-284 RYTFTNDIEDKVD
+284 RYTFTDYINNKVN
-297 VTAELEINLFIDPKT
+297 VTANLEINLFIDPKT
-312 VQTNGNQTITST
+312 VQDNGNQKITSMINDHET
-324 LNEEQTSKE
+324 EKTIPISYNPGVSNT
-333 LDVKYK
+333 
-339 DGIGNYYA
+339 YA
-347 NLNGSIE
+347 NINGSIE
-354 TFNKANNRF
+354 TFNKADNKF
-363 SHVAFIKPNNG
+363 THVAYIIPKNG
-374 KTTSVTVTGTLMK
+374 MSTESATITGTLMK
-387 GSNQNGN
+387 GSNSNGN
-394 QPKVRIFEYLGNNE
+394 SPTVKIFEVLESNKE
-408 DIAKSVYA
+408 LPKSVYA
-416 NTTDT
+416 NINDT
-421 SKFKEVTS
+421 NTFKDVTS
-429 NMSGN
+429 QMKDN
-434 LNLQNN
+434 LTVSEN
-440 GSYSLNIENLD
+440 GSYSLNIENLN
-451 KTYVVHYDGEYLN
+451 KTYVVHYSGEYLS
-464 GTDEVD
+464 GSHEVD
-470 FRTQMVG
+470 FRTQMTG
-477 HPEQLYK
+477 HPKQQSI
-484 YYYDRGYTLT
+484 YYYNHGYTLT

-506 NGNGKNGPIIQNNK
+506 NGDGKYGPIVDSNN
-520 FEYKEDTIKE
+520 FEFSEDSGNGSIS
-530 TLTGQY
+530 GQY
-536 DKNLVTTVEEEY
+536 DAKQIIETEENQ
-548 DSSTLDIDYHTAI
+548 DNTPLDIDYHTAI
-561 DGGGGYVDGYIETI
+561 DGEGGYVDGYIETI

-696 GPVEEITENNH
+696 GPIEEITENNH

-719 HGNYDVI
+719 HGNYGVI

-787 GNQSFEEDTEKD
+787 GDQSFEEDTEKD

-833 TNPGGGQVTTESNLV
+833 TN
-848 EFDEEST
+848 
-855 KGIVTGAVSD
+855 
-865 HTTVEDTKEYT
+865 
-876 TESNLIELVDELP
+876 
-889 EEHGQAQG
+889 
-897 PIEEITENNHHISHS
+897 
-912 GLGTENGHG
+912 
-921 NYDVIEEIE
+921 
-930 ENSHVDIKS
+930 
-939 ELGYEGGQNSG
+939 
-950 NQSFEED
+950 
-957 TEEDKPKYEQ
+957 
-967 GGNIVDIDFDSV
+967 
-979 PQIHGQNKGNQSFE
+979 
-993 EDTEKDKPKYEQG
+993 
-1006 GNIIDIDFDSVPHIH
+1006 
-1021 GFNKHTEII
+1021 
-1030 EEDTNKDKP
+1030 KDKP
-1039 NYQFGGHNSVDF
+1039 NYQFGGHNIVDF
-1051 EEDTLPQVSGHNEG
+1051 EEDTLPKVSGQNEG
-1065 QQTIEEDTTPPIVPP
+1065 QQTIEEDTTPP

-1108 TPPTPEVPTEPG
+1108 TPPTPEVPSEPETPTPPTPEVPSEPETPTPPTPEVPAEPG
-1120 KPIPPAK
+1120 KPVPPAK

-1153 KAVVPTK
+1153 KAVAPTK

-1174 EESTNNGML
+1174 EESTNKGML

-1192 LALLRRNKKNHKA
+1192 LALLRRNKKNNKA

>member
-47 ENGNSATDNKTSET
+47 ENGNSATDNKVNET
-61 QTTATNVNHIEET
+61 QTTTTNVNTIDET
-74 QSYNATVTEQPSN
+74 QSYSATATEQPSN
-87 ATQVTTEEA
+87 ATQVTTEKA
-96 PKAVQA
+96 PKAVQAVQA
-102 PQTAQPANI
+102 PQTAQPANL

-164 PRTASES
+164 PRTVSES

-181 AEAKEASNAK
+181 VDAKEASDVSEVK
-191 VETGTDVTSKVTVEI
+191 GTDVTSKVTVEDE
-206 GSIEGHNNTNKVEP
+206 SKIEAPKGNNVQP
-220 HAGQRAVLKYKLKF
+220 HEGQRVVLKYKLKF
-234 ENGLHQ
+234 QDGLKT

-256 VSTARKVPEIK
+256 VSTIRKVPDIK
-267 NGSVV
+267 NGSLV
-272 MATGEVLEGGKI
+272 MAKGQVLDNGRI
-284 RYTFTNDIEDKVD
+284 RYTFIDYIKDKVN
-297 VTAELEINLFIDPKT
+297 VTANLEINLFIDPKT
-312 VQTNGNQTITST
+312 VQSNGQQTITSK
-324 LNEEQTSKE
+324 LNGKETSGTMQIT
-333 LDVKYK
+333 YK
-339 DGIGNYYA
+339 DGVKNQYT
-347 NLNGSIE
+347 NVNGSIE
-354 TFNKANNRF
+354 TFDKEKNKF
-363 SHVAFIKPNNG
+363 THVAYIKPINGNNSD
-374 KTTSVTVTGTLMK
+374 SVTVTGMLTQ
-387 GSNQNGN
+387 GSNENGT
-394 QPKVRIFEYLGNNE
+394 QPNVKIYEYVGTENGLPQ
-408 DIAKSVYA
+408 SVYA
-416 NTTDT
+416 NTADSTQLKD
-421 SKFKEVTS
+421 VT
-429 NMSGN
+429 NQMSDK
-434 LNLQNN
+434 LKVQNN
-440 GSYSLNIENLD
+440 GSYSLNFDKLD
-451 KTYVVHYDGEYLN
+451 KTYVIHYTGDYLN
-464 GTDEVD
+464 GTSEVN
-470 FRTQMVG
+470 FRTQLTG
-477 HPEQLYK
+477 YPENRYK
-484 YYYDRGYTLT
+484 TYYYNNGYILT

-506 NGNGKNGPIIQNNK
+506 NGDGKYGPIVDSNN
-520 FEYKEDTIKE
+520 FEFSEDSGNGSIS
-530 TLTGQY
+530 GQY
-536 DKNLVTTVEEEY
+536 DAKQIIETEENQ
-548 DSSTLDIDYHTAI
+548 DNTPLDIDYHTAI
-561 DGGGGYVDGYIETI
+561 DGEGGYVDGYIETI

-651 EESTKGIVTGAVSD
+651 EESTRV
-665 HTTVEDT
+665 
-672 KEYTTE
+672 
-678 SNLIELV
+678 
-685 DELPEE
+685 
-691 HGQAQ
+691 
-696 GPVEEITENNH
+696 
-707 HISHSGLGTENG
+707 
-719 HGNYDVI
+719 
-726 EEIEENSHVDIKSE
+726 
-740 LGYEGGQ
+740 
-747 NSGNQSFEEDTEEDK
+747 
-762 PKYEQGGNIVD
+762 
-773 IDFDSVPQIHGQNK
+773 
-787 GNQSFEEDTEKD
+787 
-799 KPKYEHGGNIIDIDF
+799 
-814 DSVPH
+814 
-819 IHGFNK
+819 
-825 HTEIIEED
+825 
-833 TNPGGGQVTTESNLV
+833 
-848 EFDEEST
+848 
-855 KGIVTGAVSD
+855 IVTGAVSD

-921 NYDVIEEIE
+921 NYGVIEEIE

-979 PQIHGQNKGNQSFE
+979 PQIHGQNKGDQSFE
-993 EDTEKDKPKYEQG
+993 EDTEKDKPKYEHG

-1039 NYQFGGHNSVDF
+1039 NYQFGGHNIVDF
-1051 EEDTLPQVSGHNEG
+1051 EEDTLPKVSGQNEG
-1065 QQTIEEDTTPPIVPP
+1065 QQTIEEDTTPP

-1091 ETPTPPT
+1091 EVPTPPT
-1098 PEVPSEPETP
+1098 PEIPS
-1108 TPPTPEVPTEPG
+1108 EPG
-1120 KPIPPAK
+1120 KPVPPAK

-1153 KAVVPTK
+1153 KAVAPTK

-1174 EESTNNGML
+1174 EESTNKGML

-1192 LALLRRNKKNHKA
+1192 LALLRRNKKNNKA